1 MKNVL
6 KQAFSLMLVILISII
21 KVNAQETTSEIQGTV
36 TNGATGLAGVS
47 VTAIHQPTGTKY
59 ATTTRN
65 DGRYNLINLKVGGP
79 YLVEVS
85 YVGFKKDQQND
96 INLLLG
102 QAFKA
107 NFKLVEASNN
117 LQAVVVK
124 STSQDK
130 VFSTSRTGSQDN
142 FNRNQI
148 TSLPTI
154 TRSYKDIIKLT
165 PTYNG
170 MSFGGQ
176 SNQLNNITIDGANFN
191 NSFGLAGDIGG
202 QSGVGVVSLDAIE
215 QIQVNISPFDVR
227 QGGFVGGNVNSVSR
241 SGANTA
247 TGSVYQYMKNKD
259 WQGYEVNAAPY
270 TIKVPKQD
278 FSYDL
283 KGFTVGGAIIKNK
296 LFYFVN
302 AEEESKTAPAHTW
315 TASTPTSSPNGTT
328 VSIANAAS
336 LDSLAAFLKSNY
348 KFDPGAYQ
356 NFSYVTKSKRLT
368 AKIDWNIDENNTFS
382 LKYSYLS
389 AADDKA
395 PSNSGSVDRNT
406 GRQSNAVSLPFYGAG
421 YTINNIANI
430 FIAEL
435 NTKFSNSMSNKLQ
448 VGYTAL
454 RDSRLS
460 LSGKDFP
467 FVDILDGS
475 GTITSSKPFTSFG
488 YEPFT
493 YNNSLNTDVFQ
504 FNDILSVYTGNH
516 EITAGIQSSYK
527 KYLNGFS
534 PNYSGTYRFNSLADF
549 YAAAAGTK
557 TAGLYNLSYTLG
569 GGSFPLVGPKDFEA
583 GIFIQDKYRA
593 TDKLTV
599 TYGIRADYTNLYNTF
614 LYNPVVDT
622 ITRFYNG
629 IRANTGAQPNTTVQ
643 ISPRIGFNYDVY
655 GDQTLQVRG
664 GAGLFQ
670 GAPPFVWIS
679 NQASNSGM
687 ALFGS
692 IANGTGY
699 NFSPDINFNR
709 PQATA
714 GLSSSYSINVTDPDY
729 KFPQV
734 FKSTLAADKKL
745 GNGWTVT
752 AEGSYTKQLNASV
765 FQNIALPSTGVMR
778 LTDENIK
785 LPLTGLVRL
794 TDGRYRFP
802 ATTSFPATLDA
813 NKKIINPVNNPSI
826 ANAIYMT
833 NSNAGYAATGT
844 LQVQKVTKN
853 FIATAAYTRQVAYDA
868 SVTGSTA
875 STMWAGKA
883 TSDNPNE
890 FIAGFSNNYL
900 PHRIIASM
908 IYKKEFSKNL
918 LSSIGLVY
926 EGAPNYTTS
935 YLVSGDVNGDGQSN
949 DLMFVPK
956 DATQIKLEAARALVV
971 NGVSYAD
978 RRDQATLWNQLNT
991 FIENNPY
998 LSTRRGQFAERN
1010 AYVLPWTHKLDLNF
1024 TQDIRFTSG
1033 KNKHTIRLTADIY
1046 NFTNLL
1052 NKDWGVFYVPTT
1064 TTPLVYSKLDTDGR
1078 TPIYSFPFLDQT
1090 KGQPQ
1095 TRPYTPSAGINSRWQ
1110 LQIGVRYLF
1119 N

>member
-6 KQAFSLMLVILISII
+6 KQAFALMLVILISII
-21 KVNAQETTSEIQGTV
+21 KVSAQETTSEIQGTV
-36 TNGATGLAGVS
+36 TTGTAGLAGVTI
-47 VTAIHQPTGTKY
+47 TAIHQPTGTKY
-59 ATTTRN
+59 VTTTRN

-79 YLVEVS
+79 YSIEVS
-85 YVGFKKDQQND
+85 YVGFKKEQQND
-96 INLLLG
+96 ITLLLG
-102 QAFKA
+102 QAHKA
-107 NFKLVEASNN
+107 NFKLVETSNN
-117 LQAVVVK
+117 LQEVVVR

-130 VFSTSRTGSQDN
+130 VFSNSRTGSQDN

-148 TSLPTI
+148 TSLPTV

-176 SNQLNNITIDGANFN
+176 SSQLNNITIDGANFN
-191 NSFGLAGDIGG
+191 NSFGLSGDIGG
-202 QSGVGVVSLDAIE
+202 QTGQVAVSLDAIE

-241 SGANTA
+241 SGANTS
-247 TGSVYQYMKNKD
+247 TGSVYQYMKSKD

-283 KGFTVGGAIIKNK
+283 KGFTVGGALIKNK

-302 AEEESKTAPAHTW
+302 AEQEERSAPAHTW
-315 TASTPTSSPNGTT
+315 TASTASSAPNGTT
-328 VSIANAAS
+328 VSIAKAAD
-336 LDSLAAFLKSNY
+336 LDALATFLKSNY
-348 KFDPGAYQ
+348 KYDPGAYQ
-356 NFSYVTKSKRLT
+356 NYSYAAKSKRLT

-382 LKYSYLS
+382 LKYSYLKS
-389 AADDKA
+389 SSDIA
-395 PSNSGSVDRNT
+395 PSNSGSVST
-406 GRQSNAVSLPFYGAG
+406 RQANATALPFYGAG
-421 YTINNIANI
+421 YIINNDANI

-435 NTKFSNSMSNKLQ
+435 NTKISNSMSNKLQ
-448 VGYTAL
+448 IGYTAL
-454 RDSRLS
+454 RDYRSALTE
-460 LSGKDFP
+460 KEFP
-467 FVDILDGS
+467 MVDILDGS
-475 GTITSSKPFTSFG
+475 GDIRSSKPFTSFG

-493 YNNSLNTDVFQ
+493 YGNKLNTDVFQ
-504 FNDILSVYTGNH
+504 FNDILSVYAGNH

-534 PNYSGTYRFNSLADF
+534 PNYAGTYRFNSLADF

-557 TAGLYNLSYTLG
+557 PAGMYNLSYTLG
-569 GGSFPLVGPKDFEA
+569 GGAFPLVGPKDFEA

-593 TDKLTV
+593 TDKLTI
-599 TYGIRADYTNLYNTF
+599 TYGIRADYTNFYNTF
-614 LYNPVVDT
+614 LYNPVTDT
-622 ITRFYNG
+622 LTRFYNG
-629 IRANTGAQPNTTVQ
+629 TRANTGAQPTTAIQ

-687 ALFGS
+687 ALFGN
-692 IANGTGY
+692 IFEGTGY
-699 NFSPDINFNR
+699 NFSPDINANR

-714 GLSSSYSINVTDPDY
+714 GLSSSYNINVTDPNY
-729 KFPQV
+729 RFPQV

-765 FQNIALPSTGVMR
+765 FQNIALPA
-778 LTDENIK
+778 
-785 LPLTGLVRL
+785 TGLVKL

-802 ATTSFPATLDA
+802 YRTSYPFGGSQMVPGSTVRATA
-813 NKKIINPVNNPSI
+813 NNPSI
-826 ANAIYMT
+826 GNAIYMT

-844 LQVQKVTKN
+844 LQIQKVTKN
-853 FIATAAYTRQVAYDA
+853 FVGTFAYTRQVAYDA
-868 SVTGSTA
+868 AVTGSTA
-875 STMWAGKA
+875 ATMWGSKA
-883 TSDNPNE
+883 TSANPNE
-890 FIAGFSNNYL
+890 FVAGLSNNYL
-900 PHRIIASM
+900 PNRIIASM

-935 YLVSGDVNGDGQSN
+935 YLVSGDLNNDGQNN

-956 DATQIKLEAARALVV
+956 DASQIKLE
-971 NGVSYAD
+971 NGSVASD
-978 RRDQATLWNQLNT
+978 KRDQATLWNQLNT

-1024 TQDIRFTSG
+1024 TQDIRFTTG
-1033 KNKHTIRLTADIY
+1033 KDKHTIRLTADIY
-1046 NFTNLL
+1046 NFSNLL

-1064 TTPLVYSKLDTDGR
+1064 TSPLVLKGIDTDGR
-1078 TPIYSFPFLDQT
+1078 TPIYRFPFLDPT

-1095 TRPYTPSAGINSRWQ
+1095 TRPYTPSSSIASRWQ

>member
-6 KQAFSLMLVILISII
+6 KQALSLMLVILISII

-36 TNGATGLAGVS
+36 TNGATGFAGVT
-47 VTAIHQPTGTKY
+47 VTATHQPTGTRY
-59 ATTTRN
+59 VTTTRK

-85 YVGFKKDQQND
+85 FVGFKKDQQND

-107 NFKLVEASNN
+107 NFNLVEASNN
-117 LQAVVVK
+117 LQEVVVR

-130 VFSTSRTGSQDN
+130 VFSNSRTGSQDN

-176 SNQLNNITIDGANFN
+176 SSQLNNITIDGANFN
-191 NSFGLAGDIGG
+191 NSFGLSGDIGG
-202 QSGVGVVSLDAIE
+202 QANAVAVSLDAIE

-241 SGANTA
+241 SGANTS

-283 KGFTVGGAIIKNK
+283 KGFTVGGALIKNK

-302 AEEESKTAPAHTW
+302 AEQEDRTAPAHTW
-315 TASTPTSSPNGTT
+315 VASTPTSAPNGTT
-328 VSIANAAS
+328 VSIAKAAD
-336 LDSLAAFLKSNY
+336 LDALASFLKSKYNY
-348 KFDPGAYQ
+348 DPGAYQ
-356 NFSYVTKSKRLT
+356 NFAYVTKSKRLT
-368 AKIDWNIDENNTFS
+368 AKIDWNINENNTFS
-382 LKYSYLS
+382 FKYSYLKS
-389 AADDKA
+389 ADDKA
-395 PSNSGSVDRNT
+395 PSNSQSVSSSN
-406 GRQSNAVSLPFYGAG
+406 GRQSNATSLPFSGAG
-421 YTINNIANI
+421 YTINNNANI

-435 NTKFSNSMSNKLQ
+435 NTKFTNSMSNKLQ
-448 VGYTAL
+448 IGYTAL
-454 RDSRLS
+454 RDFRSS
-460 LSGKDFP
+460 LSGGEFP

-488 YEPFT
+488 YELFSYGNT
-493 YNNSLNTDVFQ
+493 LNTDVFQ
-504 FNDILSVYTGNH
+504 FNDILSVYLGNH
-516 EITAGIQSSYK
+516 EITAGVQSSYK

-534 PNYSGTYRFNSLADF
+534 PNYAGTYRFNSLADF
-549 YAAAAGTK
+549 YAAADGSK
-557 TAGLYNLSYTLG
+557 TAGLYNLSYALG
-569 GGSFPLVGPKDFEA
+569 SSGTFPLVGPKDFEA
-583 GIFIQDKYRA
+583 GFFIQDKYRA

-599 TYGIRADYTNLYNTF
+599 TYGIRADYTNFYNTF

-629 IRANTGAQPNTTVQ
+629 IRANTGAQPSTALQ

-692 IANGTGY
+692 IFDATGY
-699 NFSPDINFNR
+699 KFSPDINFNR

-714 GLSSSYSINVTDPDY
+714 GLSSSYNINVSDPNY
-729 KFPQV
+729 RFPQV
-734 FKSTLAADKKL
+734 FKTTLAADKKV

-765 FQNIALPSTGVMR
+765 FQNIALPSTG
-778 LTDENIK
+778 
-785 LPLTGLVRL
+785 LVRMP
-794 TDGRYRFP
+794 DGRLKFPYRS
-802 ATTSFPATLDA
+802 SFPAGGSQMGGTAKASAA
-813 NKKIINPVNNPSI
+813 NPTIG
-826 ANAIYMT
+826 NAIYMT

-844 LQVQKVTKN
+844 LQIQKVTKN
-853 FIATAAYTRQVAYDA
+853 FVGTAAYTRQVAYDA
-868 SVTGSTA
+868 AVTGSTA
-875 STMWAGKA
+875 LTMWGSKF

-890 FIAGFSNNYL
+890 FVAGLSNNYL

-918 LSSIGLVY
+918 LSSVGLVY

-935 YLVSGDVNGDGQSN
+935 YTVSGDVNNDGQNN

-956 DATQIKLEAARALVV
+956 DASQIKLENGSIAA
-971 NGVSYAD
+971 D
-978 RRDQATLWNQLNT
+978 KRDQATLWNQLNT

-1024 TQDIRFTSG
+1024 TQDIKFTSG

-1064 TTPLVYSKLDTDGR
+1064 TAPLVLKGIDTDGK
-1078 TPIYSFPFLDQT
+1078 TPIYRFPFLDPT
-1090 KGQPQ
+1090 KQIPQ
-1095 TRPYTPSAGINSRWQ
+1095 SRPYTPSSSIGSRWQ

>member
-1 MKNVL
+1 MKSVL
-6 KQAFSLMLVILISII
+6 KQALSVMLVILISII
-21 KVNAQETTSEIQGTV
+21 KVNAQETTAEIQGLV
-36 TNGATGLAGVS
+36 LNGTAGLAGVS

-59 ATTTRN
+59 STTTRN

-85 YVGFKKDQQND
+85 YVGFKKDQQNE

-102 QAFKA
+102 QAYKV
-107 NFKLVEASNN
+107 NFKLVEASNT
-117 LQAVVVK
+117 LQEVVVR
-124 STSQDK
+124 STNQDK
-130 VFSTSRTGSQDN
+130 VFSNSRTGSQDN

-154 TRSYKDIIKLT
+154 SRSYKDIIKLT

-176 SNQLNNITIDGANFN
+176 SSQLNNITIDGANFN
-191 NSFGLAGDIGG
+191 NSFGLSGDIGG
-202 QSGVGVVSLDAIE
+202 QTGQVAVSLDAIE

-247 TGSVYQYMKNKD
+247 TGSVYQYMKSKD

-270 TIKVPKQD
+270 TQVIPKQD

-283 KGFTVGGAIIKNK
+283 KGFTVGGALIKNK

-302 AEEESKTAPAHTW
+302 AEEEERSAPGITW
-315 TASTPTSSPNGTT
+315 TASSSSSTPNGTT
-328 VSIANAAS
+328 VSAAKAAD
-336 LDSLAAFLKSNY
+336 LDALAAFLKSKYNY
-348 KFDPGAYQ
+348 DPGAYQ
-356 NFSYVTKSKRLT
+356 NYSYASKSKRLT
-368 AKIDWNIDENNTFS
+368 AKIDWNINENNTFS
-382 LKYSYLS
+382 LKYSYLKS
-389 AADDKA
+389 SNQIP
-395 PSNSGSVDRNT
+395 PSNSGSV
-406 GRQSNAVSLPFYGAG
+406 GRRQADATALPFFGAG
-421 YTINNIANI
+421 YAINNNANI

-435 NTKFSNSMSNKLQ
+435 NTKFSNKMSNKLQ
-448 VGYTAL
+448 IGYTAL
-454 RDSRLS
+454 RDFRSS
-460 LSGKDFP
+460 LSDKEFP
-467 FVDILDGS
+467 MVDILDGS

-488 YEPFT
+488 YELFT
-493 YNNSLNTDVFQ
+493 YGNKLNTDVFQ
-504 FNDILSVYTGNH
+504 FNDILSLYAGNH

-549 YAAAAGTK
+549 YASAAGTQP
-557 TAGLYNLSYTLG
+557 AGLYNLSYALG
-569 GGSFPLVGPKDFEA
+569 GGAFPLVGPKDFEA
-583 GIFIQDKYRA
+583 GFFIQDKYRA
-593 TDKLTV
+593 TDKLTI
-599 TYGIRADYTNLYNTF
+599 TYGIRGDYTNFYNTF

-629 IRANTGAQPNTTVQ
+629 TRANTGVQPSTAIQ

-699 NFSPDINFNR
+699 NFSPDINANR

-714 GLSSSYSINVTDPDY
+714 GLSSSYSINVTDPNY

-765 FQNIALPSTGVMR
+765 FQNIALPSTG
-778 LTDENIK
+778 
-785 LPLTGLVRL
+785 LVRL
-794 TDGRYRFP
+794 SDGRFRFP
-802 ATTSFPATLDA
+802 YITSFPLGGSQMVPGSTLKPTAA
-813 NKKIINPVNNPSI
+813 NPQIG
-826 ANAIYMT
+826 NAIYMT

-844 LQVQKVTKN
+844 LQIQKVTKN
-853 FIATAAYTRQVAYDA
+853 FVGTAAYTRQVAYDA
-868 SVTGSTA
+868 AVTGSTA
-875 STMWAGKA
+875 STMWGSKL
-883 TSDNPNE
+883 TSGNPNE
-890 FIAGFSNNYL
+890 FIAGLSNNYL

-918 LSSIGLVY
+918 LSSVGLVY
-926 EGAPNYTTS
+926 EGAPNFTTS
-935 YLVSGDVNGDGQSN
+935 YNVSGDLNNDGITFN

-956 DATQIKLEAARALVV
+956 DPSQIKLE
-971 NGVSYAD
+971 NGSSATD
-978 RRDQATLWNQLNT
+978 KRDQTTLWNQLNT

-1046 NFTNLL
+1046 NLTNLL

-1064 TTPLVYSKLDTDGR
+1064 TAPLVLKGIDTDGK
-1078 TPIYSFPFLDQT
+1078 TPIYRFPFLDPT
-1090 KGQPQ
+1090 KQIPQ
-1095 TRPYTPSAGINSRWQ
+1095 SRPYTPSASIASRWQ

>member
-6 KQAFSLMLVILISII
+6 KQAFALMLVILISII
-21 KVNAQETTSEIQGTV
+21 KVNAQETTAEIQGLV
-36 TNGATGLAGVS
+36 SNGTAGLAGVS

-65 DGRYNLINLKVGGP
+65 DGRYNLINLKIGGP

-107 NFKLVEASNN
+107 NFKLVEASNT
-117 LQAVVVK
+117 LQEVVVK
-124 STSQDK
+124 STNQDK
-130 VFSTSRTGSQDN
+130 VFSNSRTGSQDN

-154 TRSYKDIIKLT
+154 SRSYKDIIKLT

-176 SNQLNNITIDGANFN
+176 SSQLNNITVDGANFN
-191 NSFGLAGDIGG
+191 NSFGLSGDIGG
-202 QSGVGVVSLDAIE
+202 QTGQTAISLDAIE

-247 TGSVYQYMKNKD
+247 TGSVYQYMKSKD

-270 TIKVPKQD
+270 TQKVPKQD
-278 FSYDL
+278 FNYDL
-283 KGFTVGGAIIKNK
+283 KGFTVGGALIKNK

-302 AEEESKTAPAHTW
+302 AEQEERSAPGITW
-315 TASTPTSSPNGTT
+315 TASTSSSPANGTT
-328 VSIANAAS
+328 VSAANAAD
-336 LDSLAAFLKSNY
+336 LDALAAFLKSKYNY
-348 KFDPGAYQ
+348 DPGAYQ
-356 NFSYVTKSKRLT
+356 NYSYAAKSKRLT
-368 AKIDWNIDENNTFS
+368 AKIDWNINENNTFS
-382 LKYSYLS
+382 LKYSYLKS
-389 AADDKA
+389 SNQIP
-395 PSNSGSVDRNT
+395 PSNSGSV
-406 GRQSNAVSLPFYGAG
+406 GRRQADATALPFFGAG
-421 YTINNIANI
+421 YAINNNANV

-435 NTKFSNSMSNKLQ
+435 NTKFSNRMSNKLQ
-448 VGYTAL
+448 IGYSAL
-454 RDSRLS
+454 RDFRSALS
-460 LSGKDFP
+460 EKEFP
-467 FVDILDGS
+467 MVDILDGS
-475 GTITSSKPFTSFG
+475 GTISSSKPFTSFG
-488 YEPFT
+488 FELYT
-493 YNNSLNTDVFQ
+493 YGNKLNTDVFQ
-504 FNDILSVYTGNH
+504 FNDILSVYAGNH

-549 YAAAAGTK
+549 YASAAGTK
-557 TAGLYNLSYTLG
+557 PAGRYDLSYTLG
-569 GGSFPLVGPKDFEA
+569 GGAFPLVGPKDFEA
-583 GIFIQDKYRA
+583 GFFIQDKYRA
-593 TDKLTV
+593 SDKLTI
-599 TYGIRADYTNLYNTF
+599 TYGIRADYTNFYNTF

-622 ITRFYNG
+622 LKNFYNG
-629 IRANTGAQPNTTVQ
+629 IHANTGAQPSTAIQV
-643 ISPRIGFNYDVY
+643 SPRIGFNYDVY
-655 GDQTLQVRG
+655 GDQTLQIRG

-692 IANGTGY
+692 IANGTTY
-699 NFSPDINFNR
+699 NFSPDINANR

-714 GLSSSYSINVTDPDY
+714 GLSSSYSINVTDPNY

-752 AEGSYTKQLNASV
+752 AEGSYTKQLDASV
-765 FQNIALPSTGVMR
+765 FQNIALPSTG
-778 LTDENIK
+778 
-785 LPLTGLVRL
+785 LVRL
-794 TDGRYRFP
+794 SDGRFRFP
-802 ATTSFPATLDA
+802 YTTSYPFGGSQMVTGSTVKASA
-813 NKKIINPVNNPSI
+813 ANPSI
-826 ANAIYMT
+826 GNAIYMT

-844 LQVQKVTKN
+844 LQIQKVSKN

-868 SVTGSTA
+868 AVTGSTA
-875 STMWAGKA
+875 STMWGSKL
-883 TSDNPNE
+883 TSGNPNE
-890 FIAGFSNNYL
+890 FIAGLSNNYL
-900 PHRIIASM
+900 PNRIIASM

-918 LSSIGLVY
+918 LSSVGLVY

-935 YLVSGDVNGDGQSN
+935 YYVSGDVNNDGQSFN
-949 DLMFVPK
+949 DLMFIPK
-956 DATQIKLEAARALVV
+956 DPSQIKLVNSSTVTV
-971 NGVSYAD
+971 NGVAYPD
-978 RRDQATLWNQLNT
+978 QRDQTTLWNQLNT
-991 FIENNPY
+991 FIANNPY
-998 LSTRRGQFAERN
+998 LSKHRGEFAERN

-1024 TQDIRFTSG
+1024 TQDIRFTAG

-1046 NFTNLL
+1046 NLTNLL

-1064 TTPLVYSKLDTDGR
+1064 TAPITLTGIDTDGK
-1078 TPIYSFPFLDQT
+1078 TPIYRFPFLDQT
-1090 KGQPQ
+1090 KQLPQ
-1095 TRPYTPSAGINSRWQ
+1095 SRPYTPSSSIASRWQ

>member
-1 MKNVL
+1 MKSVL
-6 KQAFSLMLVILISII
+6 KQALSVLLVILISII
-21 KVNAQETTSEIQGTV
+21 KVNAQETTAEIQGLV
-36 TNGATGLAGVS
+36 SNGTAGLAGVS

-59 ATTTRN
+59 VTTTRN
-65 DGRYNLINLKVGGP
+65 DGRYNLTNLKIGGP

-102 QAFKA
+102 QAYKA
-107 NFKLVEASNN
+107 NFKLVEASNS
-117 LQAVVVK
+117 LQEVVVK

-130 VFSTSRTGSQDN
+130 VFSNSRTGSQDN

-154 TRSYKDIIKLT
+154 SRSYKDIIKLT

-176 SNQLNNITIDGANFN
+176 SSQLNNITVDGANFN

-202 QSGVGVVSLDAIE
+202 QTGQTAISLDAIE

-247 TGSVYQYMKNKD
+247 TGSVYQYSKNKD
-259 WQGYEVNAAPY
+259 WQGYDVNAAPY
-270 TIKVPKQD
+270 TITVPKQD
-278 FSYDL
+278 FNYDL
-283 KGFTVGGAIIKNK
+283 KGFTVGGALIKNK

-302 AEEESKTAPAHTW
+302 AEQEERTAPAHTW
-315 TASTPTSSPNGTT
+315 TASTSSSAPNGTT
-328 VSIANAAS
+328 VSNANAAD
-336 LDSLAAFLKSNY
+336 LDALAAFLKSKYNY
-348 KFDPGAYQ
+348 DPGAYQ
-356 NFSYVTKSKRLT
+356 NYSYSAKSKRLT

-382 LKYSYLS
+382 LKYTYLKS
-389 AADDKA
+389 SSDQP
-395 PSNSGSVDRNT
+395 PSNSGSV
-406 GRQSNAVSLPFYGAG
+406 GRRQADATALPFYGAG
-421 YTINNIANI
+421 YQINNNANV

-435 NTKFSNSMSNKLQ
+435 NTKFSNRMSNKLQ

-454 RDSRLS
+454 RDFRNALS
-460 LSGKDFP
+460 EKEFP
-467 FVDILDGS
+467 MVDILDGS
-475 GTITSSKPFTSFG
+475 GTISSSKPFTSFG
-488 YEPFT
+488 YELYT
-493 YNNSLNTDVFQ
+493 YGNKLNTDVFQ
-504 FNDILSVYTGNH
+504 FNDILSLYAGNH
-516 EITAGIQSSYK
+516 EITVGTQSSYK

-557 TAGLYNLSYTLG
+557 TAGRYDLSYTLG

-583 GIFIQDKYRA
+583 GFFIQDKYRA
-593 TDKLTV
+593 TDKLTI
-599 TYGIRADYTNLYNTF
+599 TYGIRADYTNFYNTF

-622 ITRFYNG
+622 LTHFYQG
-629 IRANTGAQPNTTVQ
+629 IHANTGSQPSTAIQV
-643 ISPRIGFNYDVY
+643 SPRIGFNYDVN
-655 GDQTLQVRG
+655 GDQTLQIRG

-670 GAPPFVWIS
+670 GAPPFVWLS

-692 IANGTGY
+692 ISNGTTY
-699 NFSPDINFNR
+699 NFSPDINANR

-714 GLSSSYSINVTDPDY
+714 GLSSSYSINVTDPNY

-765 FQNIALPSTGVMR
+765 FQNIALPSTG
-778 LTDENIK
+778 
-785 LPLTGLVRL
+785 LVRL
-794 TDGRYRFP
+794 SDGRWRFP
-802 ATTSFPATLDA
+802 YTTSYPYGGSQMVSGSKVVASA
-813 NKKIINPVNNPSI
+813 ANPSI
-826 ANAIYMT
+826 GNAIYMT

-844 LQVQKVTKN
+844 LQIQKVSKN

-868 SVTGSTA
+868 AVTGSTA
-875 STMWAGKA
+875 ATMWGSKV
-883 TSDNPNE
+883 THDNPNE
-890 FIAGFSNNYL
+890 FVAGLSNNYL

-935 YLVSGDVNGDGQSN
+935 YYVSGDVNNDGISYN
-949 DLMFVPK
+949 DLMFIPK
-956 DATQIKLEAARALVV
+956 DPSQIKLINSSTVTV
-971 NGVSYAD
+971 NGVAYPD
-978 RRDQATLWNQLNT
+978 QRDQTTLWNQLNT
-991 FIENNPY
+991 FISNNPY
-998 LSTRRGQFAERN
+998 LSKHRGEFAERN

-1046 NFTNLL
+1046 NLTNLL
-1052 NKDWGVFYVPTT
+1052 NKDWGVFYIPTT
-1064 TTPLVYSKLDTDGR
+1064 VTPLTLTGIDTDGK
-1078 TPIYSFPFLDQT
+1078 TPIYRFPFLDQT
-1090 KGQPQ
+1090 KQQPQ
-1095 TRPYTPSAGINSRWQ
+1095 TRPYTPSSSIASRWQ

>member
-21 KVNAQETTSEIQGTV
+21 KVNAQETTAEIQGQV
-36 TNGATGLAGVS
+36 SNGNTGLAGVS

-59 ATTTRN
+59 ATTTRK
-65 DGRYNLINLKVGGP
+65 DGRYNLINLKIGGP

-117 LQAVVVK
+117 LQEVVVK

-130 VFSTSRTGSQDN
+130 VFSNSRTGSQDN

-154 TRSYKDIIKLT
+154 SRSYKDIIKLT

-176 SNQLNNITIDGANFN
+176 SSQLNNITIDGANFN
-191 NSFGLAGDIGG
+191 NSFGLSGDIGG
-202 QSGVGVVSLDAIE
+202 QTGQVAVSLDAIE

-241 SGANTA
+241 SGTNTA
-247 TGSVYQYMKNKD
+247 MGSVYQYMKSKD

-283 KGFTVGGAIIKNK
+283 KGFTVGGALIKNK

-302 AEEESKTAPAHTW
+302 GEQEEKSVPAISW
-315 TASTPTSSPNGTT
+315 TASTPSSAPNGTT
-328 VSIANAAS
+328 VSNAKAADLDALAS
-336 LDSLAAFLKSNY
+336 FLKSKFNY
-348 KFDPGAYQ
+348 DPGAYQ
-356 NFSYVTKSKRLT
+356 NYSYAAKSKRLT
-368 AKIDWNIDENNTFS
+368 AKIDWNINENNTFS
-382 LKYSYLS
+382 LKYSYLKS
-389 AADDKA
+389 SSDQP
-395 PSNSGSVDRNT
+395 PSNSGSV
-406 GRQSNAVSLPFYGAG
+406 GRRQADATALPFYGAG
-421 YTINNIANI
+421 YVINNNANI

-448 VGYTAL
+448 IGYTAL
-454 RDSRLS
+454 RDYRTALS
-460 LSGKDFP
+460 QKEFP
-467 FVDILDGS
+467 MVDILDGT

-488 YEPFT
+488 YELYT
-493 YNNSLNTDVFQ
+493 YGNKLNTDVFQ
-504 FNDILSVYTGNH
+504 FNDILSVYAGNH

-549 YAAAAGTK
+549 YAAADGTK
-557 TAGLYNLSYTLG
+557 PVALYNLSYTLG
-569 GGSFPLVGPKDFEA
+569 GGAFPLVGPKDFEA
-583 GIFIQDKYRA
+583 GFFIQDKYRA
-593 TDKLTV
+593 TDKLTI
-599 TYGIRADYTNLYNTF
+599 TYGIRADYTNFYNTF

-622 ITRFYNG
+622 ITRFYDG
-629 IRANTGAQPNTTVQ
+629 IHANTGVQPSTAIQV
-643 ISPRIGFNYDVY
+643 SPRIGFNYDVY

-692 IANGTGY
+692 ITDAVGI
-699 NFSPDINFNR
+699 NFSPDINANR

-714 GLSSSYSINVTDPDY
+714 GLSNSYSINVTDPNY
-729 KFPQV
+729 RFPQV

-765 FQNIALPSTGVMR
+765 FQNIALPSTG
-778 LTDENIK
+778 
-785 LPLTGLVRL
+785 LVKL

-802 ATTSFPATLDA
+802 YNTSFPLGGSQMGGTAKASAA
-813 NKKIINPVNNPSI
+813 NPQIG
-826 ANAIYMT
+826 NAIYMT

-844 LQVQKVTKN
+844 LQVQKVSKN

-868 SVTGSTA
+868 AVTGSTA
-875 STMWAGKA
+875 ATMWGSKL
-883 TSDNPNE
+883 TSANPNE
-890 FIAGFSNNYL
+890 FVAGLSNNYL

-908 IYKKEFSKNL
+908 IYKKEFSKRF
-918 LSSIGLVY
+918 LSSVGLVY
-926 EGAPNYTTS
+926 EGAPNYATS
-935 YLVSGDVNGDGQSN
+935 YNVSGDVNGDGQSN
-949 DLMFVPK
+949 NDLMFVPK
-956 DATQIKLEAARALVV
+956 DASQIKLENGSVAA
-971 NGVSYAD
+971 D
-978 RRDQATLWNQLNT
+978 KRDQATLWDQLNT

-998 LSTRRGQFAERN
+998 LSTRRGKFAERN

-1024 TQDIRFTSG
+1024 TQDIRFTTG

-1064 TTPLVYSKLDTDGR
+1064 TAPLVLKGIDTDKV
-1078 TPIYSFPFLDQT
+1078 TPIYRFPFLDAT
-1090 KGQPQ
+1090 KQIPQ
-1095 TRPYTPSAGINSRWQ
+1095 SRPYTPSSGISSRWQ

>member
-1 MKNVL
+1 MKSVL
-6 KQAFSLMLVILISII
+6 KQALSLMLVILISII
-21 KVNAQETTSEIQGTV
+21 KVNAQETTAEIQGLV
-36 TNGATGLAGVS
+36 TNGAAGFAGVS

-59 ATTTRN
+59 VTTTRN
-65 DGRYNLINLKVGGP
+65 DGRYNLTNLKIGGP
-79 YLVEVS
+79 YLIEVS

-96 INLLLG
+96 VTLLLG

-117 LQAVVVK
+117 LQEVVVR

-130 VFSTSRTGSQDN
+130 VFSNSRTGSQDN

-154 TRSYKDIIKLT
+154 SRSYKDIIKLT

-176 SNQLNNITIDGANFN
+176 SSQLNNITIDGANFN
-191 NSFGLAGDIGG
+191 NSFGLSGDIGG
-202 QSGVGVVSLDAIE
+202 QTGQVAVSLDAIE
-215 QIQVNISPFDVR
+215 QIQVNVSPFDVR

-247 TGSVYQYMKNKD
+247 TGSVYQYMKSKD

-283 KGFTVGGAIIKNK
+283 KGFTVGGALIKNK

-302 AEEESKTAPAHTW
+302 AEQEERSAPAHTW
-315 TASTPTSSPNGTT
+315 TASTSSSAPNGTT
-328 VSIANAAS
+328 ISNANAAD
-336 LDSLAAFLKSNY
+336 LDALAAFLKSKYNY
-348 KFDPGAYQ
+348 DPGAYQ
-356 NFSYVTKSKRLT
+356 NYAYASKSKRLT
-368 AKIDWNIDENNTFS
+368 AKIDWNINENNTFS
-382 LKYSYLS
+382 LKYSYLKS
-389 AADDKA
+389 SSDQP
-395 PSNSGSVDRNT
+395 PSNSGSV
-406 GRQSNAVSLPFYGAG
+406 GRRQANATALPFYGAG
-421 YTINNIANI
+421 YQINNNANI

-435 NTKFSNSMSNKLQ
+435 NTKFSNRMSNKLQ
-448 VGYTAL
+448 IGYSAL
-454 RDSRLS
+454 RDFRNALS
-460 LSGKDFP
+460 EKEFP
-467 FVDILDGS
+467 LVDILDGS

-488 YEPFT
+488 YELYT
-493 YNNSLNTDVFQ
+493 YGNKLNTDVFQ
-504 FNDILSVYTGNH
+504 FNDILSLYAGNH

-557 TAGLYNLSYTLG
+557 PAGLYNLSYTLG
-569 GGSFPLVGPKDFEA
+569 GGAFPLVGPKDFEA
-583 GIFIQDKYRA
+583 GFFIQDKYRA
-593 TDKLTV
+593 TDKLTI
-599 TYGIRADYTNLYNTF
+599 TYGIRADYTNFYNTF

-622 ITRFYNG
+622 LTRFYQG
-629 IRANTGAQPNTTVQ
+629 IHANTGSQPSTAIQV
-643 ISPRIGFNYDVY
+643 SPRIGFNYDVY
-655 GDQTLQVRG
+655 GDQTLQIRG

-670 GAPPFVWIS
+670 GAPPFVWLS

-692 IANGTGY
+692 IANGAGY
-699 NFSPDINFNR
+699 NFSPDINANR

-714 GLSSSYSINVTDPDY
+714 GLSSSYSINVTDPNY

-765 FQNIALPSTGVMR
+765 FQNIALPSTG
-778 LTDENIK
+778 
-785 LPLTGLVRL
+785 LVRL
-794 TDGRYRFP
+794 SDGRWRFP
-802 ATTSFPATLDA
+802 YQSSYPLGGKQMGGTASATAA
-813 NKKIINPVNNPSI
+813 NPTIG
-826 ANAIYMT
+826 NAIYMT

-844 LQVQKVTKN
+844 LQIQKVSKN

-868 SVTGSTA
+868 AVTGSTA
-875 STMWAGKA
+875 QTMWGSK
-883 TSDNPNE
+883 TTHDNPND
-890 FIAGFSNNYL
+890 FVAGLSNNYL
-900 PHRIIASM
+900 PNRIIASM

-935 YLVSGDVNGDGQSN
+935 YYVSGDVNNDGITYN
-949 DLMFVPK
+949 DLMFIPK
-956 DATQIKLEAARALVV
+956 DPSQIKLV
-971 NGVSYAD
+971 NGSTATD
-978 RRDQATLWNQLNT
+978 KRDQTTLWNQLNT
-991 FIENNPY
+991 FISNNPY
-998 LSTRRGQFAERN
+998 LSKHRGEFAERN

-1046 NFTNLL
+1046 NLTNLL

-1064 TTPLVYSKLDTDGR
+1064 TAPLVLTGIDTDGK
-1078 TPIYSFPFLDQT
+1078 TPIYRFPFLDAT
-1090 KGQPQ
+1090 KQIPQ
-1095 TRPYTPSAGINSRWQ
+1095 SRPYTPSSSIASRWQ

>member
-6 KQAFSLMLVILISII
+6 KQALSLMLVILISII
-21 KVNAQETTSEIQGTV
+21 KVNAQETTAEIQGTV
-36 TNGATGLAGVS
+36 TNGAAGLAGVS

-59 ATTTRN
+59 STTTRN
-65 DGRYNLINLKVGGP
+65 DGRYNLTNLKIGGP

-96 INLLLG
+96 ITLLLG
-102 QAFKA
+102 QAYKA

-117 LQAVVVK
+117 LQEVVVK
-124 STSQDK
+124 SSSQDK
-130 VFSTSRTGSQDN
+130 VFSNSRTGSQDN

-154 TRSYKDIIKLT
+154 SRSYKDIIKLT

-176 SNQLNNITIDGANFN
+176 SSQLNNITVDGANFN

-202 QSGVGVVSLDAIE
+202 QTGQTAISLDAIE

-247 TGSVYQYMKNKD
+247 TGSVYQYMKSKD

-270 TIKVPKQD
+270 TITVPKQD
-278 FSYDL
+278 FNYDL
-283 KGFTVGGAIIKNK
+283 KGFTVGGALIKNK

-302 AEEESKTAPAHTW
+302 AEQEERSAPAHTW
-315 TASTPTSSPNGTT
+315 TASTSSSPANGTT
-328 VSIANAAS
+328 ISNANAAD
-336 LDSLAAFLKSNY
+336 LDALAAFLKSKYNY
-348 KFDPGAYQ
+348 DPGAYQ
-356 NFSYVTKSKRLT
+356 NYSYASKSKRLT

-382 LKYSYLS
+382 LKYSYLKS
-389 AADDKA
+389 SSDQP
-395 PSNSGSVDRNT
+395 PSNSGSV
-406 GRQSNAVSLPFYGAG
+406 GRRQADATALPFYGAG
-421 YTINNIANI
+421 YQINNNANV

-435 NTKFSNSMSNKLQ
+435 NTKFSNRMSNKLQ
-448 VGYTAL
+448 IGYSAL
-454 RDSRLS
+454 RDFRNALS
-460 LSGKDFP
+460 EKEFP
-467 FVDILDGS
+467 MVDILDGS
-475 GTITSSKPFTSFG
+475 GTISSSKPFTSFG
-488 YEPFT
+488 YELYT
-493 YNNSLNTDVFQ
+493 YGNKLNTDVFQ
-504 FNDILSVYTGNH
+504 FNDILSVYAGNH

-557 TAGLYNLSYTLG
+557 LAGRYDLSYTLG
-569 GGSFPLVGPKDFEA
+569 GGAFPLVGPKDFEA
-583 GIFIQDKYRA
+583 GFFIQDKYRA
-593 TDKLTV
+593 NDKLTI
-599 TYGIRADYTNLYNTF
+599 TYGIRADYTNFYNTF

-622 ITRFYNG
+622 LTKFYQG
-629 IRANTGAQPNTTVQ
+629 IHANTGAQPSTAIQV
-643 ISPRIGFNYDVY
+643 SPRIGFNYDVY
-655 GDQTLQVRG
+655 GDQTLQIRG

-692 IANGTGY
+692 ISNGTTY
-699 NFSPDINFNR
+699 NFSPDINANR

-714 GLSSSYSINVTDPDY
+714 GLSSSYSINVTDPNY

-765 FQNIALPSTGVMR
+765 FQNIALPSTG
-778 LTDENIK
+778 
-785 LPLTGLVRL
+785 LVRL
-794 TDGRYRFP
+794 SDGRWRFP
-802 ATTSFPATLDA
+802 YTSSYPYGGSQMGGAVKA
-813 NKKIINPVNNPSI
+813 SANNPSI
-826 ANAIYMT
+826 GNAIYMT

-844 LQVQKVTKN
+844 LQIQKVTKN

-868 SVTGSTA
+868 AVTGSTA
-875 STMWAGKA
+875 ATMWGSK
-883 TSDNPNE
+883 TTHDNPNE
-890 FIAGFSNNYL
+890 FVAGFSNNYL
-900 PHRIIASM
+900 PNRIIASM

-935 YLVSGDVNGDGQSN
+935 YYVSGDVNNDGISYN
-949 DLMFVPK
+949 DLMFIPK
-956 DATQIKLEAARALVV
+956 DPSQIKLENGSAAT
-971 NGVSYAD
+971 D
-978 RRDQATLWNQLNT
+978 KRDQTTLWNQLNT

-998 LSTRRGQFAERN
+998 LSKHRGEFAERN
-1010 AYVLPWTHKLDLNF
+1010 ALVLPWTHKLDLNF

-1046 NFTNLL
+1046 NLTNLL
-1052 NKDWGVFYVPTT
+1052 NKDWGWFYVPTT
-1064 TTPLVYSKLDTDGR
+1064 TTPLVLKGIDTDGK
-1078 TPIYSFPFLDQT
+1078 TPIYRFPFLDAT
-1090 KGQPQ
+1090 KQIPQ
-1095 TRPYTPSAGINSRWQ
+1095 SRAFAPSSSIASRWQ

>member
-6 KQAFSLMLVILISII
+6 KQAFALMLVILISII
-21 KVNAQETTSEIQGTV
+21 KVSAQETTSEIQGTV
-36 TNGATGLAGVS
+36 TTGTAGLAGVTI
-47 VTAIHQPTGTKY
+47 TAIHQPTGTKY
-59 ATTTRN
+59 VTTTRN

-79 YLVEVS
+79 YSIEVS
-85 YVGFKKDQQND
+85 YVGFKKEQQND
-96 INLLLG
+96 ITLLLG
-102 QAFKA
+102 QAHKA
-107 NFKLVEASNN
+107 NFKLVETSNN
-117 LQAVVVK
+117 LQEVVVR

-130 VFSTSRTGSQDN
+130 VFSNSRTGSQDN

-148 TSLPTI
+148 TSLPTV

-176 SNQLNNITIDGANFN
+176 SSQLNNITIDGANFN
-191 NSFGLAGDIGG
+191 NSFGLSGDIGG
-202 QSGVGVVSLDAIE
+202 QTGQVAVSLDAIE

-241 SGANTA
+241 SGANTS
-247 TGSVYQYMKNKD
+247 TGSVYQYMKSKD

-283 KGFTVGGAIIKNK
+283 KGFTVGGALIKNK

-302 AEEESKTAPAHTW
+302 AEQEERSAPAHTW
-315 TASTPTSSPNGTT
+315 TASTASSAPNGTT
-328 VSIANAAS
+328 VSVAKAAD
-336 LDSLAAFLKSNY
+336 LDALAAFLKSNY
-348 KFDPGAYQ
+348 KYDPGAYQ
-356 NFSYVTKSKRLT
+356 NYSYAAKSKRLT

-382 LKYSYLS
+382 LKYSYLKS
-389 AADDKA
+389 SSDIA
-395 PSNSGSVDRNT
+395 PSNSGSVST
-406 GRQSNAVSLPFYGAG
+406 RQANATALPFYGAG
-421 YTINNIANI
+421 YIINNDANI

-435 NTKFSNSMSNKLQ
+435 NTKISNSMSNKLQ
-448 VGYTAL
+448 IGYTAL
-454 RDSRLS
+454 RDYRSALTE
-460 LSGKDFP
+460 KEFP
-467 FVDILDGS
+467 MVDILDGS
-475 GTITSSKPFTSFG
+475 GDIRSSKPFTSFG

-493 YNNSLNTDVFQ
+493 YGNKLNTDVFQ
-504 FNDILSVYTGNH
+504 FNDILSVYAGNH

-534 PNYSGTYRFNSLADF
+534 PNYAGTYRFNSLADF

-557 TAGLYNLSYTLG
+557 PAGMYNLSYTLG
-569 GGSFPLVGPKDFEA
+569 GGAFPLVGPKDFEA

-593 TDKLTV
+593 TDKLTI
-599 TYGIRADYTNLYNTF
+599 TYGIRADYTNFYNTF
-614 LYNPVVDT
+614 LYNPVTDT
-622 ITRFYNG
+622 LTRFYNG
-629 IRANTGAQPNTTVQ
+629 TRANTGAQPTTAIQ

-687 ALFGS
+687 ALFGN
-692 IANGTGY
+692 IFEGTGY
-699 NFSPDINFNR
+699 NFSPDINANR

-714 GLSSSYSINVTDPDY
+714 GLSSSYNINVTDPNY
-729 KFPQV
+729 RFPQV

-765 FQNIALPSTGVMR
+765 FQNIALPA
-778 LTDENIK
+778 
-785 LPLTGLVRL
+785 TGLVKL

-802 ATTSFPATLDA
+802 YRTSYPFGGSQMVPGSTVRATA
-813 NKKIINPVNNPSI
+813 NNPSI
-826 ANAIYMT
+826 GNAIYMT

-844 LQVQKVTKN
+844 LQIQKVTKN
-853 FIATAAYTRQVAYDA
+853 FVGTFAYTRQVAYDA
-868 SVTGSTA
+868 AVTGSTA
-875 STMWAGKA
+875 ATMWGSKA

-890 FIAGFSNNYL
+890 FVAGLSNNYL
-900 PHRIIASM
+900 PNRIIASM

-935 YLVSGDVNGDGQSN
+935 YLVSGDLNNDGQNN

-956 DATQIKLEAARALVV
+956 DASQIKLE
-971 NGVSYAD
+971 NGSVASD
-978 RRDQATLWNQLNT
+978 KRDQATLWNQLNT

-1024 TQDIRFTSG
+1024 TQDIRFTTG
-1033 KNKHTIRLTADIY
+1033 KDKHTIRLTADIY

-1064 TTPLVYSKLDTDGR
+1064 TSPLVLKGIDTDGR
-1078 TPIYSFPFLDQT
+1078 TPIYRFPFLDPT

-1095 TRPYTPSAGINSRWQ
+1095 TRPYTPSSSIASRWQ

>member
-36 TNGATGLAGVS
+36 TSGATGLAGVS
-47 VTAIHQPTGTKY
+47 VTAVHQPTGTKY
-59 ATTTRN
+59 STTTRT

-102 QAFKA
+102 QAFRA
-107 NFKLVEASNN
+107 NFKLVEASNT
-117 LQAVVVK
+117 LQEVVVR

-154 TRSYKDIIKLT
+154 SRSYKDIIKLT

-176 SNQLNNITIDGANFN
+176 SSQLNNITIDGANFN
-191 NSFGLAGDIGG
+191 NSFGLSGDIGG
-202 QSGVGVVSLDAIE
+202 QTGQVAVSLDAIE

-247 TGSVYQYMKNKD
+247 TGSVYQYMKSKD

-270 TIKVPKQD
+270 TQVVPKQD

-283 KGFTVGGAIIKNK
+283 KGFTVGGALIKNK

-302 AEEESKTAPAHTW
+302 AEQEERSAPANTW
-315 TASTPTSSPNGTT
+315 TASTSSSAPNGTT
-328 VSIANAAS
+328 VSAAKAS
-336 LDSLAAFLKSNY
+336 DLDALAAFLKTKYNY
-348 KFDPGAYQ
+348 DPGPYQ
-356 NFSYVTKSKRLT
+356 NYPYLAKSKRLT

-382 LKYSYLS
+382 LKYSYLKS
-389 AADDKA
+389 SSDIA
-395 PSNSGSVDRNT
+395 PSNSGSV
-406 GRQSNAVSLPFYGAG
+406 GRRQADATALPFYGAG
-421 YTINNIANI
+421 YVINNNANI

-435 NTKFSNSMSNKLQ
+435 NTKFSNRMSNKLQ

-454 RDSRLS
+454 RDFRSS

-475 GTITSSKPFTSFG
+475 GTINSSKPFTSFG
-488 YEPFT
+488 YELFT
-493 YNNSLNTDVFQ
+493 YGNKLNTDVFQ
-504 FNDILSVYTGNH
+504 FNDILSVYAGNH

-549 YAAAAGTK
+549 YAAADGK
-557 TAGLYNLSYTLG
+557 QPAGLYNLSYALG
-569 GGSFPLVGPKDFEA
+569 GGSFPLVGPRNFEA

-599 TYGIRADYTNLYNTF
+599 TYGIRADYTNFYNTF

-629 IRANTGAQPNTTVQ
+629 TRANTGASPNTAIQ

-709 PQATA
+709 PQVTA

-765 FQNIALPSTGVMR
+765 FQNIALPSTG
-778 LTDENIK
+778 
-785 LPLTGLVRL
+785 LVRL
-794 TDGRYRFP
+794 SDGRFRFP
-802 ATTSFPATLDA
+802 YITSFPLGGSQMVPGSTLRPTAA
-813 NKKIINPVNNPSI
+813 NPQIG
-826 ANAIYMT
+826 NAIYMT
-833 NSNAGYAATGT
+833 NSNAGYAATAT
-844 LQVQKVTKN
+844 LQIQKVTKN
-853 FIATAAYTRQVAYDA
+853 FVGTAAYTRQVAYDA
-868 SVTGSTA
+868 AVTGSTA
-875 STMWAGKA
+875 STMWGSKL
-883 TSDNPNE
+883 TSDNPND
-890 FIAGFSNNYL
+890 FVAGLSNNYL

-908 IYKKEFSKNL
+908 IYKKEFSKRF
-918 LSSIGLVY
+918 LSSVGLVY
-926 EGAPNYTTS
+926 EGAPNFATS
-935 YLVSGDVNGDGQSN
+935 YNVSGDLNNDGITFN

-956 DATQIKLEAARALVV
+956 DPSQIKLV
-971 NGVSYAD
+971 NGSTSTD
-978 RRDQATLWNQLNT
+978 KRDQVTLWNQLNT
-991 FIENNPY
+991 FISNNPY

-1064 TTPLVYSKLDTDGR
+1064 TAPLVLTGIDTDGK
-1078 TPIYSFPFLDQT
+1078 TPIYRFPFLDPT
-1090 KGQPQ
+1090 KQIPQ
-1095 TRPYTPSAGINSRWQ
+1095 SRPYTPSSGLGSRWQ

>member
-6 KQAFSLMLVILISII
+6 KQAFALMLVILISII
-21 KVNAQETTSEIQGTV
+21 KVSAQETTSEIQGTV
-36 TNGATGLAGVS
+36 TTGTAGLAGVTI
-47 VTAIHQPTGTKY
+47 TAIHQPTGTKY
-59 ATTTRN
+59 VTTTRN

-79 YLVEVS
+79 YSIEVS
-85 YVGFKKDQQND
+85 YVGFKKEQQND
-96 INLLLG
+96 ITLLLG
-102 QAFKA
+102 QAHKA
-107 NFKLVEASNN
+107 NFKLVETSNN
-117 LQAVVVK
+117 LQEVVVR

-130 VFSTSRTGSQDN
+130 VFSNSRTGSQDN

-148 TSLPTI
+148 TSLPTV

-176 SNQLNNITIDGANFN
+176 SSQLNNITIDGANFN
-191 NSFGLAGDIGG
+191 NSFGLSGDIGG
-202 QSGVGVVSLDAIE
+202 QTGQVAVSLDAIE

-241 SGANTA
+241 SGANTS
-247 TGSVYQYMKNKD
+247 TGSVYQYMKSKD

-283 KGFTVGGAIIKNK
+283 KGFTVGGALIKNK

-302 AEEESKTAPAHTW
+302 AEQEERSAPAHTW
-315 TASTPTSSPNGTT
+315 TASTASSAPNGTT
-328 VSIANAAS
+328 VSIAKAAD
-336 LDSLAAFLKSNY
+336 LDALATFLKSNY
-348 KFDPGAYQ
+348 KYDPGAYQ
-356 NFSYVTKSKRLT
+356 NYSYAAKSKRLT

-382 LKYSYLS
+382 LKYSYLKS
-389 AADDKA
+389 SSDIA
-395 PSNSGSVDRNT
+395 PSNSGSVST
-406 GRQSNAVSLPFYGAG
+406 RQANATALPFYGAG
-421 YTINNIANI
+421 YIINNDANI

-435 NTKFSNSMSNKLQ
+435 NTKISNSMSNKLQ
-448 VGYTAL
+448 IGYTAL
-454 RDSRLS
+454 RDYRSALTE
-460 LSGKDFP
+460 KEFP
-467 FVDILDGS
+467 MVDILDGS
-475 GTITSSKPFTSFG
+475 GDIRSSKPFTSFG

-493 YNNSLNTDVFQ
+493 YGNKLNTDVFQ
-504 FNDILSVYTGNH
+504 FNDILSVYAGNH

-534 PNYSGTYRFNSLADF
+534 PNYAGTYRFNSLADF

-557 TAGLYNLSYTLG
+557 PAGMYNLSYTLG
-569 GGSFPLVGPKDFEA
+569 GGAFPLVGPKDFEA

-593 TDKLTV
+593 TDKLTI
-599 TYGIRADYTNLYNTF
+599 TYGIRADYTNFYNTF
-614 LYNPVVDT
+614 LYNPVTDT
-622 ITRFYNG
+622 LTRFYNG
-629 IRANTGAQPNTTVQ
+629 TRANTGAQPTTAIQ

-687 ALFGS
+687 ALFGN
-692 IANGTGY
+692 IFEGTGY
-699 NFSPDINFNR
+699 NFSPDINANR

-714 GLSSSYSINVTDPDY
+714 GLSSSYNINVTDPNY
-729 KFPQV
+729 RFPQV

-765 FQNIALPSTGVMR
+765 FQNIALPA
-778 LTDENIK
+778 
-785 LPLTGLVRL
+785 TGLVKL

-802 ATTSFPATLDA
+802 YRTSYPFGGSQMVPGSTVKATA
-813 NKKIINPVNNPSI
+813 NNPSI
-826 ANAIYMT
+826 GNAIYMT

-844 LQVQKVTKN
+844 LQIQKVTKN
-853 FIATAAYTRQVAYDA
+853 FVGTFAYTRQVAYDA
-868 SVTGSTA
+868 AVTGSTA
-875 STMWAGKA
+875 ATMWGSKA
-883 TSDNPNE
+883 TSANPNE
-890 FIAGFSNNYL
+890 FVAGLSNNYL
-900 PHRIIASM
+900 PNRIIASM

-935 YLVSGDVNGDGQSN
+935 YLVSGDLNNDGQNN

-956 DATQIKLEAARALVV
+956 DASQIKLE
-971 NGVSYAD
+971 NGSVASD
-978 RRDQATLWNQLNT
+978 KRDQATLWNQLNT

-1024 TQDIRFTSG
+1024 TQDIRFTTG
-1033 KNKHTIRLTADIY
+1033 KDKHTIRLTADIY
-1046 NFTNLL
+1046 NFSNLL

-1064 TTPLVYSKLDTDGR
+1064 TSPLVLKGIDTDGR
-1078 TPIYSFPFLDQT
+1078 TPIYRFPFLDPT

-1095 TRPYTPSAGINSRWQ
+1095 TRPYTPSSGISSRWQ

>member
-36 TNGATGLAGVS
+36 TTGTAGLAGVS

-59 ATTTRN
+59 ATTTRK

-85 YVGFKKDQQND
+85 YVGFKKEQKND

-107 NFKLVEASNN
+107 NFALVEASNT
-117 LQAVVVK
+117 LQEVVVR

-130 VFSTSRTGSQDN
+130 VFSASRTGSQDN

-148 TSLPTI
+148 TSLPTV

-165 PTYNG
+165 PTYNN

-176 SNQLNNITIDGANFN
+176 SSQLNNITIDGANFN

-202 QSGVGVVSLDAIE
+202 QTGVGVVSLDAIE

-241 SGANTA
+241 SGANTS

-270 TIKVPKQD
+270 TQVVPKQD

-283 KGFTVGGAIIKNK
+283 KGFTVGGALIKNK

-302 AEEESKTAPAHTW
+302 AEQEERTAPAHTW
-315 TASTPTSSPNGTT
+315 TASTPTSAPNGTT
-328 VSIANAAS
+328 VSIAKAAD
-336 LDSLAAFLKSNY
+336 LDALASFLKSKY
-348 KFDPGAYQ
+348 DYDPGAYQ
-356 NFSYVTKSKRLT
+356 NFSYVTKSKRLS

-406 GRQSNAVSLPFYGAG
+406 GRQSNGVSLPFYGAG

-454 RDSRLS
+454 RDNRSFLS
-460 LSGKDFP
+460 EKEFP

-475 GTITSSKPFTSFG
+475 GRPFTSFG

-493 YNNSLNTDVFQ
+493 YGNKLNTDVFQ
-504 FNDILSVYTGNH
+504 FNDILSIYAGNH

-534 PNYSGTYRFNSLADF
+534 PNYAGTYRFNSLADF
-549 YAAAAGTK
+549 YAAADGTK
-557 TAGLYNLSYTLG
+557 TAALYNLSYTLG
-569 GGSFPLVGPKDFEA
+569 GGAFPLVGPRNFEA
-583 GIFIQDKYRA
+583 GFFIQDKYRA
-593 TDKLTV
+593 TDKLTI
-599 TYGIRADYTNLYNTF
+599 TYGIRADYTNFYNTF

-629 IRANTGAQPNTTVQ
+629 IRANTGASPNTAIQ

-692 IANGTGY
+692 IFDSPGY
-699 NFSPDINFNR
+699 KFSPDINFNR
-709 PQATA
+709 PQVTA
-714 GLSSSYSINVTDPDY
+714 GLSSSYSINVTDPNY

-745 GNGWTVT
+745 GNGWTIT

-765 FQNIALPSTGVMR
+765 FQNIALPSTG
-778 LTDENIK
+778 
-785 LPLTGLVRL
+785 LVQL
-794 TDGRYRFP
+794 SDGRYRFP
-802 ATTSFPATLDA
+802 YTSSFPLGGKQMGGTASATPA
-813 NKKIINPVNNPSI
+813 NPTIG
-826 ANAIYMT
+826 NAIYMT

-844 LQVQKVTKN
+844 IQIQKVTKN
-853 FIATAAYTRQVAYDA
+853 FVGTAAYTRQVAYDA
-868 SVTGSTA
+868 AVTGSTA
-875 STMWAGKA
+875 ATMWGGKA
-883 TSDNPNE
+883 TSANPNE
-890 FIAGFSNNYL
+890 FNAGLSNNYL

-918 LSSIGLVY
+918 LSSVGLVY

-935 YLVSGDVNGDGQSN
+935 YLVAGDVNGDGQTSN

-956 DATQIKLEAARALVV
+956 DASQIKFENA
-971 NGVSYAD
+971 GSTD
-978 RRDQATLWNQLNT
+978 KRDQATMWNQLNT

-1024 TQDIRFTSG
+1024 TQDIKFTSG

-1064 TTPLVYSKLDTDGR
+1064 TTPLALSTTKPIDTDGK
-1078 TPIYSFPFLDQT
+1078 TPIYRFNFLDPT
-1090 KGQPQ
+1090 KQIPQ
-1095 TRPYTPSAGINSRWQ
+1095 SRPYTPSSSLGSRWQ

>member
-6 KQAFSLMLVILISII
+6 KQALSLMLVILISII
-21 KVNAQETTSEIQGTV
+21 KVNAQETTAEIQGTV
-36 TNGATGLAGVS
+36 TNGAAGLAGVS

-59 ATTTRN
+59 STTTRN
-65 DGRYNLINLKVGGP
+65 DGRYNLTNLKIGGP

-96 INLLLG
+96 ITLLLG
-102 QAFKA
+102 QAYKA

-117 LQAVVVK
+117 LQEVVVK
-124 STSQDK
+124 SSSQDK
-130 VFSTSRTGSQDN
+130 VFSNSRTGSQDN

-154 TRSYKDIIKLT
+154 SRSYKDIIKLT

-176 SNQLNNITIDGANFN
+176 SSQLNNITVDGANFN

-202 QSGVGVVSLDAIE
+202 QTGQTAISLDAIE

-247 TGSVYQYMKNKD
+247 TGSVYQYMKSKD

-270 TIKVPKQD
+270 TITVPKQD
-278 FSYDL
+278 FNYDL
-283 KGFTVGGAIIKNK
+283 KGFTVGGALIKNK

-302 AEEESKTAPAHTW
+302 AEQEERSAPAHTW
-315 TASTPTSSPNGTT
+315 TASTSSSPANGTT
-328 VSIANAAS
+328 ISNANAAD
-336 LDSLAAFLKSNY
+336 LDALAAFLKSKYNY
-348 KFDPGAYQ
+348 DPGAYQ
-356 NFSYVTKSKRLT
+356 NYSYASKSKRLT

-382 LKYSYLS
+382 LKYSYLKS
-389 AADDKA
+389 SSDQP
-395 PSNSGSVDRNT
+395 PSNSGSV
-406 GRQSNAVSLPFYGAG
+406 GRRQADATALPFYGAG
-421 YTINNIANI
+421 YQINNNANV

-435 NTKFSNSMSNKLQ
+435 NTKFSNRMSNKLQ
-448 VGYTAL
+448 IGYSAL
-454 RDSRLS
+454 RDFRNALS
-460 LSGKDFP
+460 EKEFP
-467 FVDILDGS
+467 MVDILDGS
-475 GTITSSKPFTSFG
+475 GTISSSKPFTSFG
-488 YEPFT
+488 YELYT
-493 YNNSLNTDVFQ
+493 YGNKLNTDVFQ
-504 FNDILSVYTGNH
+504 FNDILSVYAGNH

-557 TAGLYNLSYTLG
+557 LAGRYDLSYTLG
-569 GGSFPLVGPKDFEA
+569 GGAFPLVGPKDFEA
-583 GIFIQDKYRA
+583 GFFIQDKYRA
-593 TDKLTV
+593 NDKLTI
-599 TYGIRADYTNLYNTF
+599 TYGIRADYTNFYNTF

-622 ITRFYNG
+622 LTKFYQG
-629 IRANTGAQPNTTVQ
+629 IHANTGAQPSTAIQV
-643 ISPRIGFNYDVY
+643 SPRIGFNYDVY
-655 GDQTLQVRG
+655 GDQTLQIRG

-692 IANGTGY
+692 ISNGTTY
-699 NFSPDINFNR
+699 NFSPDINANR

-714 GLSSSYSINVTDPDY
+714 GLSSSYSINVTDPNY

-765 FQNIALPSTGVMR
+765 FQNIALPSTG
-778 LTDENIK
+778 
-785 LPLTGLVRL
+785 LVRL
-794 TDGRYRFP
+794 SDGRWRFP
-802 ATTSFPATLDA
+802 YTSSYPYGGSQMGGAVKA
-813 NKKIINPVNNPSI
+813 SANNPSI

-844 LQVQKVTKN
+844 LQIQKVTKN

-868 SVTGSTA
+868 AVTGSTA
-875 STMWAGKA
+875 ATMWGSK
-883 TSDNPNE
+883 TTHDNPNE
-890 FIAGFSNNYL
+890 FVAGFSNNYL
-900 PHRIIASM
+900 PNRIIASM

-935 YLVSGDVNGDGQSN
+935 YYVSGDVNNDGISYN
-949 DLMFVPK
+949 DLMFIPK
-956 DATQIKLEAARALVV
+956 DPSQIKLENGSAAT
-971 NGVSYAD
+971 D
-978 RRDQATLWNQLNT
+978 KRDQTTLWNQLNT

-998 LSTRRGQFAERN
+998 LSKHRGEFAERN
-1010 AYVLPWTHKLDLNF
+1010 ALVLPWTHKLDLNF

-1046 NFTNLL
+1046 NLTNLL
-1052 NKDWGVFYVPTT
+1052 NKDWGWFYVPTT
-1064 TTPLVYSKLDTDGR
+1064 TTPLVLKGIDTDGK
-1078 TPIYSFPFLDQT
+1078 TPIYRFPFLDASKQI
-1090 KGQPQ
+1090 PQ
-1095 TRPYTPSAGINSRWQ
+1095 SRAFAPSSSIASRWQ

>member
-1 MKNVL
+1 
-6 KQAFSLMLVILISII
+6 
-21 KVNAQETTSEIQGTV
+21 
-36 TNGATGLAGVS
+36 
-47 VTAIHQPTGTKY
+47 
-59 ATTTRN
+59 
-65 DGRYNLINLKVGGP
+65 
-79 YLVEVS
+79 
-85 YVGFKKDQQND
+85 
-96 INLLLG
+96 
-102 QAFKA
+102 
-107 NFKLVEASNN
+107 
-117 LQAVVVK
+117 
-124 STSQDK
+124 
-130 VFSTSRTGSQDN
+130 
-142 FNRNQI
+142 
-148 TSLPTI
+148 
-154 TRSYKDIIKLT
+154 
-165 PTYNG
+165 

-176 SNQLNNITIDGANFN
+176 SSQLNNITIDGANFN

-202 QSGVGVVSLDAIE
+202 QAGATAVSLDAIE

-247 TGSVYQYMKNKD
+247 TGSVYQYMKSKD

-283 KGFTVGGAIIKNK
+283 KGFTVGGALIKNK

-302 AEEESKTAPAHTW
+302 AEQEERSAPAHTW
-315 TASTPTSSPNGTT
+315 TASTASSAPNGTT
-328 VSIANAAS
+328 VSIANAAD
-336 LDSLAAFLKSNY
+336 LDALATFLKTNY
-348 KFDPGAYQ
+348 KYDPGAYQ

-368 AKIDWNIDENNTFS
+368 AKIDWNINENNTFS
-382 LKYSYLS
+382 LKYSYLKS
-389 AADDKA
+389 ADDKA
-395 PSNSGSVDRNT
+395 PSNSASVSSSN
-406 GRQSNAVSLPFYGAG
+406 GRQSNATSLPFYGAG
-421 YTINNIANI
+421 YTINNNANI

-454 RDSRLS
+454 RDFRTS
-460 LSGKDFP
+460 LSGSDFP

-488 YEPFT
+488 YELFT
-493 YNNSLNTDVFQ
+493 YGNKLNTDVFQ
-504 FNDILSVYTGNH
+504 FNDILSLYVGNH
-516 EITAGIQSSYK
+516 EITAGVQSSYK

-534 PNYSGTYRFNSLADF
+534 PNYSGTYRFNSLTDF

-557 TAGLYNLSYTLG
+557 PAGLYNLSYTLG
-569 GGSFPLVGPKDFEA
+569 GGAFPLVGPKDFEA
-583 GIFIQDKYRA
+583 GFFIQDKYRA

-599 TYGIRADYTNLYNTF
+599 TYGIRADYTNFYNTF
-614 LYNPVVDT
+614 LYNPVIDT
-622 ITRFYNG
+622 LTRFYNG
-629 IRANTGAQPNTTVQ
+629 ARANTGAQPSTAIQ

-655 GDQTLQVRG
+655 GDQTLQIRG

-692 IANGTGY
+692 IADGTGY
-699 NFSPDINFNR
+699 NFSPDINANR

-714 GLSSSYSINVTDPDY
+714 GLSNSYSINVSDPNY
-729 KFPQV
+729 RFPQV

-765 FQNIALPSTGVMR
+765 FQNIALPA
-778 LTDENIK
+778 
-785 LPLTGLVRL
+785 TGLVKL

-802 ATTSFPATLDA
+802 ATTSFPAIQDA
-813 NKKIINPVNNPSI
+813 SRKTINPVTSPAI
-826 ANAIYMT
+826 GNAIYMT
-833 NSNAGYAATGT
+833 NSSAGYAATGT
-844 LQVQKVTKN
+844 LQIQKVTKN
-853 FIATAAYTRQVAYDA
+853 FVGTAAYTRQVAYDA
-868 SVTGSTA
+868 AVTGSTA
-875 STMWAGKA
+875 LTMWGSKA
-883 TSDNPNE
+883 TSANPNE
-890 FIAGFSNNYL
+890 FVAGLSNNYL
-900 PHRIIASM
+900 PNRIIASM

-935 YLVSGDVNGDGQSN
+935 YTVSGDVNNDGQSN

-956 DATQIKLEAARALVV
+956 DASQIKLTTASTVTV
-971 NGVSYAD
+971 NGVAYPD

-1024 TQDIRFTSG
+1024 TQDIRFTTG
-1033 KNKHTIRLTADIY
+1033 KDKHTIRLTADIY
-1046 NFTNLL
+1046 NFSNLL

-1064 TTPLVYSKLDTDGR
+1064 TQPLVLSGIDTDGR
-1078 TPIYSFPFLDQT
+1078 TPIYRFPFLDQT

-1095 TRPYTPSAGINSRWQ
+1095 TRPYTPSAGLGSRWQ

>member
-6 KQAFSLMLVILISII
+6 KQAFALMLVILISII
-21 KVNAQETTSEIQGTV
+21 KVNAQETTAEIQGTV
-36 TNGATGLAGVS
+36 TTGTAGLAGVS

-59 ATTTRN
+59 ATTTRK

-102 QAFKA
+102 QAYKA
-107 NFKLVEASNN
+107 NFILVEASNN
-117 LQAVVVK
+117 LQEVVVR

-130 VFSTSRTGSQDN
+130 VFSNSRTGSQDN

-148 TSLPTI
+148 TSLPTV

-165 PTYNG
+165 PTYNN

-176 SNQLNNITIDGANFN
+176 SSQLNNITIDGANFN

-202 QSGVGVVSLDAIE
+202 QAGATAVSLDAIE

-247 TGSVYQYMKNKD
+247 TGSVYQYMKSKD

-283 KGFTVGGAIIKNK
+283 KGFTVGGALIKNK

-302 AEEESKTAPAHTW
+302 AEQEERSAPAHTW
-315 TASTPTSSPNGTT
+315 TASTASSAPNGTT
-328 VSIANAAS
+328 VSIANAAD
-336 LDSLAAFLKSNY
+336 LDALATFLKTNY
-348 KFDPGAYQ
+348 KYDPGAYQ

-368 AKIDWNIDENNTFS
+368 AKIDWNINENNTFS
-382 LKYSYLS
+382 LKYSYLKS
-389 AADDKA
+389 ADDKA
-395 PSNSGSVDRNT
+395 PSNSASVSSSN
-406 GRQSNAVSLPFYGAG
+406 GRQSNATSLPFYGAG
-421 YTINNIANI
+421 YTINNNANI

-435 NTKFSNSMSNKLQ
+435 NTRISNSMSNKLQ
-448 VGYTAL
+448 IGYTAL
-454 RDSRLS
+454 RDFRTS
-460 LSGKDFP
+460 LSGSDFP

-488 YEPFT
+488 YELFT
-493 YNNSLNTDVFQ
+493 YGNKLNTDVFQ
-504 FNDILSVYTGNH
+504 FNDILSLYVGNH
-516 EITAGIQSSYK
+516 EITAGVQSSYK

-534 PNYSGTYRFNSLADF
+534 PNYSGTYRFNSLTDF

-557 TAGLYNLSYTLG
+557 PAGLYNLSYTLG
-569 GGSFPLVGPKDFEA
+569 GGAFPLVGPKDFEA
-583 GIFIQDKYRA
+583 GFFIQDKYRA

-599 TYGIRADYTNLYNTF
+599 TYGIRADYTNFYNTF
-614 LYNPVVDT
+614 LYNPVTDT
-622 ITRFYNG
+622 LTRFYNG
-629 IRANTGAQPNTTVQ
+629 ARANTGAQPSTAIQ
-643 ISPRIGFNYDVY
+643 ISPRIGFNYDVN
-655 GDQTLQVRG
+655 GDQSLQVRG
-664 GAGLFQ
+664 GVGLFQ

-692 IANGTGY
+692 IADGTGY
-699 NFSPDINFNR
+699 NFSPDINANR

-714 GLSSSYSINVTDPDY
+714 GLSNSYSINVSDPNY
-729 KFPQV
+729 RFPQV

-765 FQNIALPSTGVMR
+765 FQNIALPA
-778 LTDENIK
+778 
-785 LPLTGLVRL
+785 TGLVKL

-802 ATTSFPATLDA
+802 ATTSFPAIQEASRKT
-813 NKKIINPVNNPSI
+813 INPVTSPAI
-826 ANAIYMT
+826 GNAIYMT
-833 NSNAGYAATGT
+833 NSSAGYAATGT
-844 LQVQKVTKN
+844 LQIQKVTKN
-853 FIATAAYTRQVAYDA
+853 FVGTAAYTRQVAYDA
-868 SVTGSTA
+868 AVLGSTA
-875 STMWAGKA
+875 LTMWGSKA
-883 TSDNPNE
+883 TSANPNE
-890 FIAGFSNNYL
+890 FVAGLSNNYL
-900 PHRIIASM
+900 PNRIIASM

-935 YLVSGDVNGDGQSN
+935 YTVSGDVNNDGQSN

-956 DATQIKLEAARALVV
+956 DASQIKLTTASTVTV
-971 NGVSYAD
+971 NGVAYPD

-1024 TQDIRFTSG
+1024 TQDIRFTTG
-1033 KNKHTIRLTADIY
+1033 KDKHTIRLTADIY
-1046 NFTNLL
+1046 NFSNLL

-1064 TTPLVYSKLDTDGR
+1064 TQPLVLSGIDTDGR
-1078 TPIYSFPFLDQT
+1078 TPIYRFPFLDQT

-1095 TRPYTPSAGINSRWQ
+1095 TRPYTPSAGLGSRWQ

>member
-1 MKNVL
+1 MKSVL
-6 KQAFSLMLVILISII
+6 KQALSLILVILISII
-21 KVNAQETTSEIQGTV
+21 KVNAQETTAEIQGLV
-36 TNGATGLAGVS
+36 SNGTAGLAGVS

-65 DGRYNLINLKVGGP
+65 DGRYNLINLKIGGP

-107 NFKLVEASNN
+107 NFKLVEASNT
-117 LQAVVVK
+117 LQEVVVK

-130 VFSTSRTGSQDN
+130 VFSNSRTGSQDN

-154 TRSYKDIIKLT
+154 SRSYKDIIKLT

-176 SNQLNNITIDGANFN
+176 SSQLNNITVDGANFN

-202 QSGVGVVSLDAIE
+202 QTGQTAISLDAIE

-247 TGSVYQYMKNKD
+247 TGSVYQYMKSKD

-270 TIKVPKQD
+270 TQVVPKQD
-278 FSYDL
+278 FNYDL
-283 KGFTVGGAIIKNK
+283 KGFTVGGALIKNK

-302 AEEESKTAPAHTW
+302 AEQEERSAPAITW
-315 TASTPTSSPNGTT
+315 TAATTSSPANGTT
-328 VSIANAAS
+328 VSAAKAAD
-336 LDSLAAFLKSNY
+336 LDALAAFLKSKYNY
-348 KFDPGAYQ
+348 DPGAYQ
-356 NFSYVTKSKRLT
+356 NYAYAAKSKRLT
-368 AKIDWNIDENNTFS
+368 AKIDWNINENNTFS
-382 LKYSYLS
+382 LKYSYLKS
-389 AADDKA
+389 SNQIP
-395 PSNSGSVDRNT
+395 PSNSGSV
-406 GRQSNAVSLPFYGAG
+406 GRRQADATALPFFGAG
-421 YTINNIANI
+421 YAINNNANV

-435 NTKFSNSMSNKLQ
+435 NTKFSNRMSNKLQ
-448 VGYTAL
+448 IGYSAL
-454 RDSRLS
+454 RDFRNALS
-460 LSGKDFP
+460 EKEFP
-467 FVDILDGS
+467 MVDILDGS
-475 GTITSSKPFTSFG
+475 GTISSSKPFTSFG
-488 YEPFT
+488 FELYT
-493 YNNSLNTDVFQ
+493 YGNKLNTDVFQ
-504 FNDILSVYTGNH
+504 FNDILSLYAGNH

-549 YAAAAGTK
+549 YAAADGKKLAGR
-557 TAGLYNLSYTLG
+557 YDLSYTLG
-569 GGSFPLVGPKDFEA
+569 GGAFPLVGPKDFEA
-583 GIFIQDKYRA
+583 GFFIQDKYRA
-593 TDKLTV
+593 SDKLTI
-599 TYGIRADYTNLYNTF
+599 TYGIRGDYTNFYNTF

-622 ITRFYNG
+622 IKSFYNG
-629 IRANTGAQPNTTVQ
+629 IHANTGSQPSTALQ

-655 GDQTLQVRG
+655 GDQTLQIRG

-692 IANGTGY
+692 IANGTTY
-699 NFSPDINFNR
+699 NFSPDINANR

-714 GLSSSYSINVTDPDY
+714 GLSSSYSINVTDPNY

-752 AEGSYTKQLNASV
+752 AEGSYTKQLDASV
-765 FQNIALPSTGVMR
+765 FQNIALPSTG
-778 LTDENIK
+778 
-785 LPLTGLVRL
+785 LVRL
-794 TDGRYRFP
+794 SDGRFRFP
-802 ATTSFPATLDA
+802 YNTSFPLGGSQMGGTAKASAA
-813 NKKIINPVNNPSI
+813 NPQIG
-826 ANAIYMT
+826 NAIYMT

-844 LQVQKVTKN
+844 LQIQKVSKN

-868 SVTGSTA
+868 AVTGSTA
-875 STMWAGKA
+875 STMWGSKL
-883 TSDNPNE
+883 TSGNPNE
-890 FIAGFSNNYL
+890 FIAGLSNNYL
-900 PHRIIASM
+900 PNRIIASM

-918 LSSIGLVY
+918 LSSVGLVY

-935 YLVSGDVNGDGQSN
+935 YNVSGDLNNDGITFN

-956 DATQIKLEAARALVV
+956 DPSQIKLE
-971 NGVSYAD
+971 NGSSATD
-978 RRDQATLWNQLNT
+978 KRDQTTLWNQLNT
-991 FIENNPY
+991 FIDNNPY

-1046 NFTNLL
+1046 NLTNLL

-1064 TTPLVYSKLDTDGR
+1064 TAPLVLKGIDTDGK
-1078 TPIYSFPFLDQT
+1078 TPIYRFPFLDAT
-1090 KGQPQ
+1090 KQIPQ
-1095 TRPYTPSAGINSRWQ
+1095 SRPYTPSASIASRWQ

>member
-6 KQAFSLMLVILISII
+6 KQALSLMLVILISIV

-36 TNGATGLAGVS
+36 TNGATGFVGVTI
-47 VTAIHQPTGTKY
+47 TAIHQPTGTKY
-59 ATTTRN
+59 VTTTRN

-85 YVGFKKDQQND
+85 YVGFKKEQQND
-96 INLLLG
+96 ITLLLG
-102 QAFKA
+102 QSFKA
-107 NFKLVEASNN
+107 NFKLIEASNN
-117 LQAVVVK
+117 LQEVVVK
-124 STSQDK
+124 STNQDK

-148 TSLPTI
+148 ISLPTI

-176 SNQLNNITIDGANFN
+176 SSQLNNITIDGANFN

-247 TGSVYQYMKNKD
+247 TGSVYQYTKNKD

-270 TIKVPKQD
+270 TIVVPKQD

-283 KGFTVGGAIIKNK
+283 KGFTVGGALIKNK

-302 AEEESKTAPAHTW
+302 AEQEERSAPAHTW
-315 TASTPTSSPNGTT
+315 TASTSSSAPNGTT
-328 VSIANAAS
+328 ISNANAAD
-336 LDSLAAFLKSNY
+336 LDALAAFLKSKYNY
-348 KFDPGAYQ
+348 DPGAYQ
-356 NFSYVTKSKRLT
+356 NYSYASKSKRLT

-382 LKYSYLS
+382 LKYSYLKS
-389 AADDKA
+389 SSDQP
-395 PSNSGSVDRNT
+395 PSNSGSV
-406 GRQSNAVSLPFYGAG
+406 GRRQADATALPFYGAG
-421 YTINNIANI
+421 YQINNNANI

-435 NTKFSNSMSNKLQ
+435 NTKFSNRMSNKLQ
-448 VGYTAL
+448 IGYSAL
-454 RDSRLS
+454 RDFRNALS
-460 LSGKDFP
+460 EKEFP
-467 FVDILDGS
+467 MVDILDGS

-488 YEPFT
+488 YELYT
-493 YNNSLNTDVFQ
+493 YGNKLNTDVFQ
-504 FNDILSVYTGNH
+504 FNDILSLYAGNH

-557 TAGLYNLSYTLG
+557 PAGLYNLSYTLG
-569 GGSFPLVGPKDFEA
+569 GGAFPLVGPKDFEA
-583 GIFIQDKYRA
+583 GFFIQDKYRA

-599 TYGIRADYTNLYNTF
+599 TYGIRADYTNFYNTF

-622 ITRFYNG
+622 LTKFYQG
-629 IRANTGAQPNTTVQ
+629 IHANTGSQPSTAIQV
-643 ISPRIGFNYDVY
+643 SPRIGFNYDVY
-655 GDQTLQVRG
+655 GDQTLQIRG

-670 GAPPFVWIS
+670 GAPPFVWLS

-692 IANGTGY
+692 IADGTGY
-699 NFSPDINFNR
+699 NFSPDINANR

-714 GLSSSYSINVTDPDY
+714 GLSNSYNINVTDPNY

-752 AEGSYTKQLNASV
+752 AEGSYTKQLDASV
-765 FQNIALPSTGVMR
+765 FQNIALPSTGLV
-778 LTDENIK
+778 K
-785 LPLTGLVRL
+785 LS
-794 TDGRYRFP
+794 DGRYRFP
-802 ATTSFPATLDA
+802 ATTSFPAIQDA
-813 NKKIINPVNNPSI
+813 SKKTINAVTSPAI
-826 ANAIYMT
+826 GNAIYMT

-868 SVTGSTA
+868 AVTGSTA
-875 STMWAGKA
+875 STMWGSKV
-883 TSDNPNE
+883 TSANPNE
-890 FIAGFSNNYL
+890 FVAGFSNNYL

-935 YLVSGDVNGDGQSN
+935 YTASGDVNGDGQGN

-956 DATQIKLEAARALVV
+956 DATQIKLIQASTVKV

-978 RRDQATLWNQLNT
+978 TRDQTTLWQQLNT

-1046 NFTNLL
+1046 NLTNLL

-1064 TTPLVYSKLDTDGR
+1064 TAPLVLTGIDTDGK
-1078 TPIYSFPFLDQT
+1078 TPIYRFPFLDAT
-1090 KGQPQ
+1090 KQVPQ
-1095 TRPYTPSAGINSRWQ
+1095 SRPYTPSSSIASRWQ

>member
-6 KQAFSLMLVILISII
+6 KQAFALMLVILISII
-21 KVNAQETTSEIQGTV
+21 KVNAQETTAEIQGLV
-36 TNGATGLAGVS
+36 LNGTAGLAGVS

-59 ATTTRN
+59 STTTRN
-65 DGRYNLINLKVGGP
+65 DGRYNLINLKIGGP

-102 QAFKA
+102 QAYKA
-107 NFKLVEASNN
+107 NFKLVEASNT
-117 LQAVVVK
+117 LQEVVVR

-130 VFSTSRTGSQDN
+130 VFSNSRTGSQDN

-154 TRSYKDIIKLT
+154 SRSYKDIIKLT

-176 SNQLNNITIDGANFN
+176 SSQLNNITIDGANFN
-191 NSFGLAGDIGG
+191 NSFGLSGDIGG
-202 QSGVGVVSLDAIE
+202 QTGQVAVSLDAIE

-247 TGSVYQYMKNKD
+247 TGSVYQYMKSKD
-259 WQGYEVNAAPY
+259 WQGYEVGAAPN

-278 FSYDL
+278 FTYDL
-283 KGFTVGGAIIKNK
+283 KGFTVGGALIKNK

-302 AEEESKTAPAHTW
+302 AEQEERSAPAIIW
-315 TASTPTSSPNGTT
+315 SASTSSAAPNGTT
-328 VSIANAAS
+328 VSAAKAAD
-336 LDSLAAFLKSNY
+336 LDALAAFLKSKYNY
-348 KFDPGAYQ
+348 DPGAYQ
-356 NFSYVTKSKRLT
+356 NYSYAAMSKRLT
-368 AKIDWNIDENNTFS
+368 AKIDWNINENNTFS
-382 LKYSYLS
+382 LKYSYLKS
-389 AADDKA
+389 SNQIP
-395 PSNSGSVDRNT
+395 PSNSGSV
-406 GRQSNAVSLPFYGAG
+406 GSRQANATALPFFGAG
-421 YTINNIANI
+421 YAINNNANI

-435 NTKFSNSMSNKLQ
+435 NTKFSNRMSNKLQ

-454 RDSRLS
+454 RDFRSS

-475 GTITSSKPFTSFG
+475 GTITSSKPLTSFG
-488 YEPFT
+488 YELFT
-493 YNNSLNTDVFQ
+493 YGNKLNTDVFQ
-504 FNDILSVYTGNH
+504 FNDILSLYAGNH

-549 YAAAAGTK
+549 YAAADGK
-557 TAGLYNLSYTLG
+557 QPAGLYNLSYALG
-569 GGSFPLVGPKDFEA
+569 GGAFPLVGPKDFEA
-583 GIFIQDKYRA
+583 GFFIQDKYRA
-593 TDKLTV
+593 TDKLTI
-599 TYGIRADYTNLYNTF
+599 TYGIRGDYTNFYNTF

-629 IRANTGAQPNTTVQ
+629 IRANTGVQPNTAIQ

-655 GDQTLQVRG
+655 GDQTLQIRG

-699 NFSPDINFNR
+699 NFSPDINANR

-714 GLSSSYSINVTDPDY
+714 GLSSSYSINVTDPNY

-765 FQNIALPSTGVMR
+765 FQNIALPSTG
-778 LTDENIK
+778 
-785 LPLTGLVRL
+785 LVRL
-794 TDGRYRFP
+794 SDGRFRFP
-802 ATTSFPATLDA
+802 YITSFPLGGTQMGGTVKPTAA
-813 NKKIINPVNNPSI
+813 NPQIG
-826 ANAIYMT
+826 NAIYMT

-844 LQVQKVTKN
+844 LQIQKVTKN
-853 FIATAAYTRQVAYDA
+853 FVGTAAYTRQVAYDA
-868 SVTGSTA
+868 AVTGSTA
-875 STMWAGKA
+875 STMWGSKL
-883 TSDNPNE
+883 TSGNPNE
-890 FIAGFSNNYL
+890 FIAGLSNNYL

-918 LSSIGLVY
+918 LSSVGLVY
-926 EGAPNYTTS
+926 EGAPNFTTS
-935 YLVSGDVNGDGQSN
+935 YNVSGDLNNDGITFN

-956 DATQIKLEAARALVV
+956 DPSQIKLE
-971 NGVSYAD
+971 NGSTSTD
-978 RRDQATLWNQLNT
+978 KRDQVTLWNQLNT
-991 FIENNPY
+991 FIDNNPY

-1046 NFTNLL
+1046 NLTNLL

-1064 TTPLVYSKLDTDGR
+1064 TAPLVLKGIDTDGK
-1078 TPIYSFPFLDQT
+1078 TPIYRFPFLDPT
-1090 KGQPQ
+1090 KQIPQ
-1095 TRPYTPSAGINSRWQ
+1095 SRPYTPSVGIGSRWQ

>member
-6 KQAFSLMLVILISII
+6 KQALSLMLVILISIV

-36 TNGATGLAGVS
+36 TNGATGFVGVTI
-47 VTAIHQPTGTKY
+47 TAIHQPTGTKY
-59 ATTTRN
+59 VTTTRN

-85 YVGFKKDQQND
+85 YVGFKKEQQND
-96 INLLLG
+96 ITLLLG
-102 QAFKA
+102 QSFKA
-107 NFKLVEASNN
+107 NFKLIEASNN
-117 LQAVVVK
+117 LQEVVVK
-124 STSQDK
+124 STNQDK

-148 TSLPTI
+148 ISLPTI

-176 SNQLNNITIDGANFN
+176 SSQLNNITIDGANFN

-247 TGSVYQYMKNKD
+247 TGSVYQYTKNKD

-270 TIKVPKQD
+270 TIVVPKQD

-283 KGFTVGGAIIKNK
+283 KGFTVGGALIKNK

-302 AEEESKTAPAHTW
+302 AEQEEKSAPAHTW
-315 TASTPTSSPNGTT
+315 TASTPSSAPNGTT
-328 VSIANAAS
+328 VSIANAAD
-336 LDSLAAFLKSNY
+336 LDALATFLKKTYN
-348 KFDPGAYQ
+348 FDPGAYQ
-356 NFSYVTKSKRLT
+356 NFAYVTKSKRLT
-368 AKIDWNIDENNTFS
+368 AKIDWNINENNTFS
-382 LKYSYLS
+382 LKYSYLK

-395 PSNSGSVDRNT
+395 PSNSGSVSSSN
-406 GRQSNAVSLPFYGAG
+406 GRQSNATSLPFYGAG
-421 YTINNIANI
+421 YTIANIANI

-435 NTKFSNSMSNKLQ
+435 NTKLSNSMSNKLQ
-448 VGYTAL
+448 IGYTAL

-493 YNNSLNTDVFQ
+493 YGNSLNTDVFQ
-504 FNDILSVYTGNH
+504 FNDILSVYVGNH

-534 PNYSGTYRFNSLADF
+534 PNYAGTYRFNSLADF

-557 TAGLYNLSYTLG
+557 PAGLYNLSYTLG
-569 GGSFPLVGPKDFEA
+569 SGSFPLVGPKDFEA
-583 GIFIQDKYRA
+583 GFFIQDKYRA

-599 TYGIRADYTNLYNTF
+599 TYGIRADYTNFYNTF

-629 IRANTGAQPNTTVQ
+629 IHANTGAQPNTAIQ

-670 GAPPFVWIS
+670 GAPPFVWLS

-692 IANGTGY
+692 IADGTGY
-699 NFSPDINFNR
+699 NFSPDINANR

-714 GLSSSYSINVTDPDY
+714 GLSNSYNINVTDPNY

-752 AEGSYTKQLNASV
+752 AEGSYTKQLDASV
-765 FQNIALPSTGVMR
+765 FQNIALPSTGLV
-778 LTDENIK
+778 K
-785 LPLTGLVRL
+785 LS
-794 TDGRYRFP
+794 DGRYRFP
-802 ATTSFPATLDA
+802 ATTSFPAIQDA
-813 NKKIINPVNNPSI
+813 SKKTINAVTSPAI
-826 ANAIYMT
+826 GNAIYMT

-868 SVTGSTA
+868 AVTGSTA
-875 STMWAGKA
+875 STMWGSKV
-883 TSDNPNE
+883 TSANPNE
-890 FIAGFSNNYL
+890 FVAGFSNNYL

-935 YLVSGDVNGDGQSN
+935 YTASGDVNGDGQGN

-956 DATQIKLEAARALVV
+956 DATQIKLIQASTVKV

-978 RRDQATLWNQLNT
+978 TRDQTTLWQQLNT

-1064 TTPLVYSKLDTDGR
+1064 TQPLTFQKIDTDGI
-1078 TPIYSFPFLDQT
+1078 TPIYTFPFLDQT

-1095 TRPYTPSAGINSRWQ
+1095 TRPYTPSAGIGSRWQ

>member
-6 KQAFSLMLVILISII
+6 KQAFALMLVILISII
-21 KVNAQETTSEIQGTV
+21 KVSAQETTSEIQGTV
-36 TNGATGLAGVS
+36 TTGTAGLAGVTI
-47 VTAIHQPTGTKY
+47 TAIHQPTGTKY
-59 ATTTRN
+59 VTTTRN
-65 DGRYNLINLKVGGP
+65 DGRYNLINLKIGGP
-79 YLVEVS
+79 YSIEVS

-96 INLLLG
+96 ITLLLG
-102 QAFKA
+102 QAHKA

-117 LQAVVVK
+117 LQEVVVR

-130 VFSTSRTGSQDN
+130 VFSNSRTGSQDN

-148 TSLPTI
+148 TSLPTV

-165 PTYNG
+165 PTYNN

-176 SNQLNNITIDGANFN
+176 SSQLNNITIDGANFN

-202 QSGVGVVSLDAIE
+202 QTGATAVSLDAIE

-247 TGSVYQYMKNKD
+247 TGSVYQYMKSKD

-270 TIKVPKQD
+270 TIKVTKQD

-283 KGFTVGGAIIKNK
+283 KGFTVGGALIKNK

-302 AEEESKTAPAHTW
+302 AEQEERSAPAHTW
-315 TASTPTSSPNGTT
+315 TASTASSAPNGTT
-328 VSIANAAS
+328 VSIANAAD
-336 LDSLAAFLKSNY
+336 LDALATFLKTNY
-348 KFDPGAYQ
+348 KYDPGAYQ
-356 NFSYVTKSKRLT
+356 NFSYATKSKRLT

-382 LKYSYLS
+382 LKYSYLKS
-389 AADDKA
+389 SSDIA
-395 PSNSGSVDRNT
+395 PSNSGSVGT
-406 GRQSNAVSLPFYGAG
+406 RQASATALPFYGAG
-421 YTINNIANI
+421 YVINNNANI

-435 NTKFSNSMSNKLQ
+435 NTKFSNKMSNKLQ

-454 RDSRLS
+454 RDFRSS
-460 LSGKDFP
+460 LSGVDFP

-488 YEPFT
+488 YELFT
-493 YNNSLNTDVFQ
+493 YGNKLNTDVFQ
-504 FNDILSVYTGNH
+504 FNDILSVYAGNH

-549 YAAAAGTK
+549 YAAADGK
-557 TAGLYNLSYTLG
+557 QPAGLYNLSYALG
-569 GGSFPLVGPKDFEA
+569 GGAFPLVGPKDFEA
-583 GIFIQDKYRA
+583 GFFIQDKYRA

-599 TYGIRADYTNLYNTF
+599 TYGIRADYTNFYNTF

-629 IRANTGAQPNTTVQ
+629 IRANTGAQPNTAIQ

-655 GDQTLQVRG
+655 GDQTLQIRG

-692 IANGTGY
+692 IADAAGY
-699 NFSPDINFNR
+699 NFSPDINANR

-714 GLSSSYSINVTDPDY
+714 GLSNSYNINVSDPNY
-729 KFPQV
+729 RFPQV

-765 FQNIALPSTGVMR
+765 FQNIALPA
-778 LTDENIK
+778 
-785 LPLTGLVRL
+785 TGLVKL

-802 ATTSFPATLDA
+802 ATTSFPAIQDA
-813 NKKIINPVNNPSI
+813 SRKTINPVTAPSI
-826 ANAIYMT
+826 GNAIYMT
-833 NSNAGYAATGT
+833 NSSAGYAATGT
-844 LQVQKVTKN
+844 LQIQKVTKN
-853 FIATAAYTRQVAYDA
+853 FVGTAAYTRQVAYDA

-875 STMWAGKA
+875 RTMWGSKA
-883 TSDNPNE
+883 TSANPNE
-890 FIAGFSNNYL
+890 FVTGLSNNYL
-900 PHRIIASM
+900 PNRIIASM

-935 YLVSGDVNGDGQSN
+935 YTASGDVNGDNEAN
-949 DLMFVPK
+949 DLLFVPK
-956 DATQIKLEAARALVV
+956 DASQIKLINASTITV
-971 NGVSYAD
+971 NKVAYPD
-978 RRDQATLWNQLNT
+978 TRDQATLWNQLNT
-991 FIENNPY
+991 FINNNPY

-1024 TQDIRFTSG
+1024 TQDIRFTTG
-1033 KNKHTIRLTADIY
+1033 KDKHTIRLTADIY

-1064 TTPLVYSKLDTDGR
+1064 TQPLVFQRIDTDGR
-1078 TPIYSFPFLDQT
+1078 TPIYAFPFLDPT

-1095 TRPYTPSAGINSRWQ
+1095 TRPYTPSSSIASRWQ

>member
-6 KQAFSLMLVILISII
+6 KQAFALMLVILISII
-21 KVNAQETTSEIQGTV
+21 KVSAQETTSEIQGTV
-36 TNGATGLAGVS
+36 TTGTAGLAGVTI
-47 VTAIHQPTGTKY
+47 TAIHQPTGTKY
-59 ATTTRN
+59 VTTTRN

-79 YLVEVS
+79 YSIEVS
-85 YVGFKKDQQND
+85 YVGFKKEQQND
-96 INLLLG
+96 ITLLLG
-102 QAFKA
+102 QAHKA
-107 NFKLVEASNN
+107 NFKLVETSNN
-117 LQAVVVK
+117 LQEVVVR

-130 VFSTSRTGSQDN
+130 VFSNSRTGSQDN

-148 TSLPTI
+148 TSLPTV

-176 SNQLNNITIDGANFN
+176 SSQLNNITIDGANFN
-191 NSFGLAGDIGG
+191 NSFGLSGDIGG
-202 QSGVGVVSLDAIE
+202 QTGQVAVSLDAIE

-241 SGANTA
+241 SGANTS
-247 TGSVYQYMKNKD
+247 TGSVYQYMKSKD

-283 KGFTVGGAIIKNK
+283 KGFTVGGALIKNK

-302 AEEESKTAPAHTW
+302 AEQEERSAPAHTW
-315 TASTPTSSPNGTT
+315 TASTASSAPNGTT
-328 VSIANAAS
+328 VSVAKAAD
-336 LDSLAAFLKSNY
+336 LDALAAFLKSNY
-348 KFDPGAYQ
+348 KYDPGAYQ
-356 NFSYVTKSKRLT
+356 NYSYAAKSKRLT

-382 LKYSYLS
+382 LKYSYLKS
-389 AADDKA
+389 SSDIA
-395 PSNSGSVDRNT
+395 PSNSGSVST
-406 GRQSNAVSLPFYGAG
+406 RQANATALPFYGAG
-421 YTINNIANI
+421 YIINNDANI

-435 NTKFSNSMSNKLQ
+435 NTKISNSMSNKLQ
-448 VGYTAL
+448 IGYTAL
-454 RDSRLS
+454 RDYRSALTE
-460 LSGKDFP
+460 KEFP
-467 FVDILDGS
+467 MVDILDGS
-475 GTITSSKPFTSFG
+475 GDIRSSKPFTSFG

-493 YNNSLNTDVFQ
+493 YGNKLNTDVFQ
-504 FNDILSVYTGNH
+504 FNDILSVYAGNH

-534 PNYSGTYRFNSLADF
+534 PNYAGTYRFNSLADF

-557 TAGLYNLSYTLG
+557 PAGMYNLSYTLG
-569 GGSFPLVGPKDFEA
+569 GGAFPLVGPKDFEA

-593 TDKLTV
+593 TDKLTI
-599 TYGIRADYTNLYNTF
+599 TYGIRADYTNFYNTF
-614 LYNPVVDT
+614 LYNPVTDT
-622 ITRFYNG
+622 LTRFYNG
-629 IRANTGAQPNTTVQ
+629 TRANTGAQPTTAIQ

-687 ALFGS
+687 ALFGN
-692 IANGTGY
+692 IFEGTGY
-699 NFSPDINFNR
+699 NFSPDINANR

-714 GLSSSYSINVTDPDY
+714 GLSSSYNINVTDPNY
-729 KFPQV
+729 RFPQV

-765 FQNIALPSTGVMR
+765 FQNIALPA
-778 LTDENIK
+778 
-785 LPLTGLVRL
+785 TGLVKL

-802 ATTSFPATLDA
+802 YRTSYPFGGSQMVPGSTVRATA
-813 NKKIINPVNNPSI
+813 NNPSI
-826 ANAIYMT
+826 GNAIYMT

-844 LQVQKVTKN
+844 LQIQKVTKN
-853 FIATAAYTRQVAYDA
+853 FVGTFAYTRQVAYDA
-868 SVTGSTA
+868 AVTGSTA
-875 STMWAGKA
+875 ATMWGSKA

-890 FIAGFSNNYL
+890 FVAGLSNNYL
-900 PHRIIASM
+900 PNRIIASM

-935 YLVSGDVNGDGQSN
+935 YLVSGDLNNDGQNN

-956 DATQIKLEAARALVV
+956 DASQIKLE
-971 NGVSYAD
+971 NGSVASD
-978 RRDQATLWNQLNT
+978 KRDQATLWNQLNT

-1024 TQDIRFTSG
+1024 TQDIRFTTG
-1033 KNKHTIRLTADIY
+1033 KDKHTIRLTADIY
-1046 NFTNLL
+1046 NFSNLL

-1064 TTPLVYSKLDTDGR
+1064 TSPLVLKGIDTDGR
-1078 TPIYSFPFLDQT
+1078 TPIYRFPFLDPT

-1095 TRPYTPSAGINSRWQ
+1095 TRPYTPSSSIASRWQ

>member
-1 MKNVL
+1 MNNVL
-6 KQAFSLMLVILISII
+6 KQAFGLMLVILISII
-21 KVNAQETTSEIQGTV
+21 KVNAQETTAEIQGTV
-36 TNGATGLAGVS
+36 TTGNAGLAGVS

-59 ATTTRN
+59 ATTTRK

-85 YVGFKKDQQND
+85 YVGYKKDQQND

-102 QAFKA
+102 QAYKA
-107 NFKLVEASNN
+107 NFILVEASNN
-117 LQAVVVK
+117 LQEVVVR

-130 VFSTSRTGSQDN
+130 VFSNSRTGSQDN

-154 TRSYKDIIKLT
+154 SRSYKDIIKLT

-176 SNQLNNITIDGANFN
+176 SSQLNNITIDGANFN
-191 NSFGLAGDIGG
+191 NSFGLSGDIGG
-202 QSGVGVVSLDAIE
+202 QTGQVAVSLDAIE

-247 TGSVYQYMKNKD
+247 TGSVYQYMKSKD

-283 KGFTVGGAIIKNK
+283 KGFTVGGALIKNK

-302 AEEESKTAPAHTW
+302 AEQEERSAPAHTW
-315 TASTPTSSPNGTT
+315 TASTSSSAPNGTT
-328 VSIANAAS
+328 ISNANAAD
-336 LDSLAAFLKSNY
+336 LDALAAFLKSKYNY
-348 KFDPGAYQ
+348 DPGAYQ
-356 NFSYVTKSKRLT
+356 NYAYASKSKRLT
-368 AKIDWNIDENNTFS
+368 AKIDWNINENNTFS
-382 LKYSYLS
+382 LKYSYLKS
-389 AADDKA
+389 SSDQP
-395 PSNSGSVDRNT
+395 PSNSGSV
-406 GRQSNAVSLPFYGAG
+406 GRRQADATALPFYGAG
-421 YTINNIANI
+421 YVINNNANI

-435 NTKFSNSMSNKLQ
+435 NTKFSNRMSNKLQ
-448 VGYTAL
+448 IGYSAL
-454 RDSRLS
+454 RDFRTALS
-460 LSGKDFP
+460 EKEFP
-467 FVDILDGS
+467 MVDILDGS

-488 YEPFT
+488 YELYT
-493 YNNSLNTDVFQ
+493 YGNKLNTDVFQ
-504 FNDILSVYTGNH
+504 FNDILSVYAGNH

-557 TAGLYNLSYTLG
+557 PAGLYNLSYTLG
-569 GGSFPLVGPKDFEA
+569 GGAFPLVGPKDFEA
-583 GIFIQDKYRA
+583 GFFIQDKYRA
-593 TDKLTV
+593 TDKLTI
-599 TYGIRADYTNLYNTF
+599 TYGIRADYTNFYNTF

-622 ITRFYNG
+622 LTKFYQG
-629 IRANTGAQPNTTVQ
+629 IHANTGSQPSTAIQV
-643 ISPRIGFNYDVY
+643 SPRIGFNYDVY
-655 GDQTLQVRG
+655 GDQTLQIRG

-670 GAPPFVWIS
+670 GAPPFVWLS

-692 IANGTGY
+692 IANGAGY
-699 NFSPDINFNR
+699 NFSPDINANR

-714 GLSSSYSINVTDPDY
+714 GLSSSYSINVTDPNY

-765 FQNIALPSTGVMR
+765 FQNIALPSTG
-778 LTDENIK
+778 
-785 LPLTGLVRL
+785 LVRL
-794 TDGRYRFP
+794 SDGRWRFP
-802 ATTSFPATLDA
+802 YQSSYPYGGSQMVAGSTVKASA
-813 NKKIINPVNNPSI
+813 NNPSI
-826 ANAIYMT
+826 GNAIYMT

-844 LQVQKVTKN
+844 LQIQKVSKN

-868 SVTGSTA
+868 AVTGSTA
-875 STMWAGKA
+875 QTMWGSK
-883 TSDNPNE
+883 TTHDNPNE
-890 FIAGFSNNYL
+890 FVAGLSNNYL
-900 PHRIIASM
+900 PNRIIASM

-935 YLVSGDVNGDGQSN
+935 YYVSGDVNNDGITYN
-949 DLMFVPK
+949 DLMFIPK
-956 DATQIKLEAARALVV
+956 DPSQIKLV
-971 NGVSYAD
+971 NGSTATD
-978 RRDQATLWNQLNT
+978 KRDQTTLWNQLNT
-991 FIENNPY
+991 FIANNPY
-998 LSTRRGQFAERN
+998 LSKHRGEFAERN

-1046 NFTNLL
+1046 NLTNLL

-1064 TTPLVYSKLDTDGR
+1064 TTPLVLTGIDTDGK
-1078 TPIYSFPFLDQT
+1078 TPIYRFPFLDAT
-1090 KGQPQ
+1090 KQAPQ
-1095 TRPYTPSAGINSRWQ
+1095 TRPYTPSSSIASRWQ